1 MYSRTQRI
9 QEEKKQRLRYGI
21 RKFTGLGA
29 ASALLG
35 VGLLTSLSVHAQ
47 TKTAEVRYDYVTTE
61 ELTEAEKKAIFTE
74 LPAQVTEDVT
84 YYLVYRKAGSSILPQ
99 TGANTGVLAG
109 AIGAGLLL
117 VGITVGRKNQRLV
130 RSAMT
135 LTLVGGSIVFTSV
148 SAVTVAQ
155 LAQYGQTQT
164 LTVGTALP
172 DGKISI
178 AGYEFVGYL
187 EGQKQSSETSPA
199 LPTGLIDKA
208 EEIENLPVQST
219 QPADENKSDIPTEPI
234 PSEDKVTDTPTEP
247 TPSEDKVEE
256 VPAESKPAEKPV
268 EETGGGRVI
277 GTEDKVISETEKPVQ
292 PEIPAPVEKPAV
304 PGDTETTVTPG
315 EEQPVSPELPT
326 NPAEPDRPVDTVR
339 TDVEKQ
345 VTVIKYE
352 TSYVKDTSL
361 PAGESKVLTQGVDGK
376 EIVTTKVTY
385 TNNVETAREIVAV
398 ETIAPVTEVIA
409 YNDEVSK
416 NREELVESLAT
427 ISFATERRA
436 NADLEVGSERVLV
449 AGVNGQTQTLTKKVY
464 DSTDVL
470 ISEEVVSTEVVA
482 QPVTQVI
489 EYGTKPKAVV
499 ETTEET
505 KVTELDYTVETRQN
519 PDLEK
524 GQTRTLTKGRKGTL
538 TQTYRITKT
547 NGNETARELVKE
559 ERVEPVNEI
568 IEVGT
573 KAVVRYQIRQET
585 SVIPFTTETRQV
597 DSLFEGESR
606 ELVAGVDGQQTQTY
620 KDTYVDGVKVASE
633 MVGQPEVIQ
642 PIKRIVE
649 VGTKKEKTSQVLTET
664 EVLAYTSIKEE
675 DPNLPEGE
683 TKIKVQGVNG
693 ERKVRITRV
702 TNNRTGQVRE
712 IREVISETAPITEV
726 IAESPIEDGN
736 NSSKDTDGFKGLD
749 DPIKTLKIL
758 DIKKGDIMFQ
768 NANVQFY
775 ADDARQFENKSYGD
789 LLSLS
794 EDERYRLAESTINA
808 SYLSIRPYSD
818 ESLFY
823 MWLGASDEVVSAF
836 NTGQFIDETKV
847 NLYFL
852 EYVNADRK
860 LLGIQPLTYDPL
872 LLSVASTR
880 SSEMATYGDSQYEGQ
895 PHTRPDG
902 STWSTALS
910 ILPDTYESASFAEN
924 AQVYSVMSNPYQ
936 LTSEQWIAKKLFQGW
951 KTSPGHYA
959 NMMDADFTR
968 TAVSVRLTTRYGSR
982 STYETNSMI
991 GIEILS

>member
-1 MYSRTQRI
+1 MVYSRTQRI

-74 LPAQVTEDVT
+74 LPAQVTEDVN
-84 YYLVYRKAGSSILPQ
+84 YYLVYRKVGSSILPQ
-99 TGANTGVLAG
+99 TGESTGVLAG

-117 VGITVGRKNQRLV
+117 VGIAVGRKNQRMV

-135 LTLVGGSIVFTSV
+135 LTLVGGSLVFTSV

-164 LTVGTALP
+164 LTVGAALP

-187 EGQKQSSETSPA
+187 EGKKQSRETSSA
-199 LPTGLIDKA
+199 LPMGSIDKA
-208 EEIENLPVQST
+208 EENENLLVQPT
-219 QPADENKSDIPTEPI
+219 QPADENKSDIPTEST
-234 PSEDKVTDTPTEP
+234 PSEDKATDASAEQK
-247 TPSEDKVEE
+247 PSEDKVEE

-268 EETGGGRVI
+268 EETGGGQVI
-277 GTEDKVISETEKPVQ
+277 GTEDKVISETEKSVQ
-292 PEIPAPVEKPAV
+292 PEIPASVEKPAV
-304 PGDTETTVTPG
+304 PGETETTVTPG
-315 EEQPVSPELPT
+315 EEKPVSPELPT

-345 VTVIKYE
+345 VTVIKYG

-385 TNNVETAREIVAV
+385 TNNVETAREIVAT
-398 ETIAPVTEVIA
+398 ETIEPVTEVIA

-416 NREELVESLAT
+416 NREELVESLTT
-427 ISFATERRA
+427 ISFATERRG

-449 AGVNGQTQTLTKKVY
+449 AGVNGQTKTLTKKVY
-464 DSTDVL
+464 DSTGAV
-470 ISEEVVSTEVVA
+470 ISEEVVSTEVIA

-489 EYGTKPKAVV
+489 EYGTKPKSVV

-559 ERVEPVNEI
+559 ERVEPINEI

-573 KAVVRYQIRQET
+573 KAVVRYQTRQET

-606 ELVAGVDGQQTQTY
+606 ELVAGVDGQQTQAY

-649 VGTKKEKTSQVLTET
+649 VGIKKEETSQVLTET

-702 TNNRTGQVRE
+702 TNNRTGQVSE
-712 IREVISETAPITEV
+712 TREVISETAPVNEVLVVGTKPASTSILDKKTLTLDEFMSLTEEQQDAF
-726 IAESPIEDGN
+726 IAKKGTVPGTTIRTGAT
-736 NSSKDTDGFKGLD
+736 KDTLEKVEQLINLDKLNAEFVSLLNAARAAEGLSAVTYAGQGSD
-749 DPIKTLKIL
+749 A
-758 DIKKGDIMFQ
+758 Q
-768 NANVQFY
+768 NA
-775 ADDARQFENKSYGD
+775 ATARAN
-789 LLSLS
+789 
-794 EDERYRLAESTINA
+794 
-808 SYLSIRPYSD
+808 
-818 ESLFY
+818 
-823 MWLGASDEVVSAF
+823 
-836 NTGQFIDETKV
+836 
-847 NLYFL
+847 
-852 EYVNADRK
+852 
-860 LLGIQPLTYDPL
+860 
-872 LLSVASTR
+872 
-880 SSEMATYGDSQYEGQ
+880 EMADHGSLRYQGTVAGA
-895 PHTRPDG
+895 HMRPDG
-902 STWSTALS
+902 SKWTTIYTAEQ
-910 ILPDTYESASFAEN
+910 TARQGWRGEN
-924 AQVYSVMSNPYQ
+924 ALQMGSSLSAYSAINESRIANNLFTEWMNSADHKAVMMKNLDNLQVAVGIGLNDKAIE
-936 LTSEQWIAKKLFQGW
+936 TTFNQGVTVAMLELVEP
-951 KTSPGHYA
+951 KP
-959 NMMDADFTR
+959 
-968 TAVSVRLTTRYGSR
+968 
-982 STYETNSMI
+982 
-991 GIEILS
+991 

>member
-1 MYSRTQRI
+1 MVYSRTQRI

-61 ELTEAEKKAIFTE
+61 ELTEAEKNAIFTE
-74 LPAQVTEDVT
+74 LPAQVIEDVN
-84 YYLVYRKAGSSILPQ
+84 YYLVYRKVGSSVLPQ
-99 TGANTGVLAG
+99 TGESTGVLAG

-117 VGITVGRKNQRLV
+117 VGITVGRKNQRMV

-135 LTLVGGSIVFTSV
+135 LTLVGGSLVFTSV

-155 LAQYGQTQT
+155 LAQYGQAQT
-164 LTVGTALP
+164 LTVGAALP

-187 EGQKQSSETSPA
+187 EGKKQSSDTSPT
-199 LPTGLIDKA
+199 LPTGSIDKA
-208 EEIENLPVQST
+208 EENENLLVQPT
-219 QPADENKSDIPTEPI
+219 QPADKNKSDIPAEST
-234 PSEDKVTDTPTEP
+234 PSEDKATDASAEQK
-247 TPSEDKVEE
+247 PSEDKVEE

-268 EETGGGRVI
+268 EETGGGQVI
-277 GTEDKVISETEKPVQ
+277 GTEDKVISETEKSVQ
-292 PEIPAPVEKPAV
+292 PEIPASVEKPAV
-304 PGDTETTVTPG
+304 PGETETTVTPG
-315 EEQPVSPELPT
+315 EEKPVSPELPT

-345 VTVIKYE
+345 VTVIKYG

-376 EIVTTKVTY
+376 QTVTTKVTY
-385 TNNVETAREIVAV
+385 TNNVETAREIVAT
-398 ETIAPVTEVIA
+398 ETIEPVTEVIA
-409 YNDEVSK
+409 YNDEISK
-416 NREELVESLAT
+416 NREELVESLTT

-449 AGVNGQTQTLTKKVY
+449 AGVNGQTKTLTKKVY
-464 DSTDVL
+464 DSTGAV
-470 ISEEVVSTEVVA
+470 ISEEVVSTEVIA

-489 EYGTKPKAVV
+489 EYGTKPKSVV

-573 KAVVRYQIRQET
+573 KAVVRYQTRQET

-606 ELVAGVDGQQTQTY
+606 ELVAGVDGQQIQTY

-649 VGTKKEKTSQVLTET
+649 VGIKKEETSQVLTET

-702 TNNRTGQVRE
+702 TNNRTGQVSE
-712 IREVISETAPITEV
+712 TREVISETAPVNEVLVVGTKPASTSLLDKKTLTLDEFMSLTEEQQDAF
-726 IAESPIEDGN
+726 IAKKGTVPGTTIRTGAT
-736 NSSKDTDGFKGLD
+736 KDTLEKVEQLINLDKLNAEFVSLLNAARAAEGLSAVTYAGQGSD
-749 DPIKTLKIL
+749 A
-758 DIKKGDIMFQ
+758 Q
-768 NANVQFY
+768 NAATARANEM
-775 ADDARQFENKSYGD
+775 ADHG
-789 LLSLS
+789 SLS
-794 EDERYRLAESTINA
+794 YQGTAD
-808 SYLSIRPYSD
+808 
-818 ESLFY
+818 
-823 MWLGASDEVVSAF
+823 GAH
-836 NTGQFIDETKV
+836 K
-847 NLYFL
+847 
-852 EYVNADRK
+852 
-860 LLGIQPLTYDPL
+860 
-872 LLSVASTR
+872 
-880 SSEMATYGDSQYEGQ
+880 
-895 PHTRPDG
+895 RPDG
-902 STWSTALS
+902 SKWTTIYTAEQ
-910 ILPDTYESASFAEN
+910 TARQGWRGEN
-924 AQVYSVMSNPYQ
+924 ALQMGSSLSAYSAINESRIANNLFTEWMNSAGHKAVMMKNLDNLQV
-936 LTSEQWIAKKLFQGW
+936 
-951 KTSPGHYA
+951 
-959 NMMDADFTR
+959 
-968 TAVSVRLTTRYGSR
+968 AVGIGLSDKAIE
-982 STYETNSMI
+982 STFRNGVTVAMLELV
-991 GIEILS
+991 EPKP

>member
-1 MYSRTQRI
+1 MVYSRTQRI

-61 ELTEAEKKAIFTE
+61 ELTEVEKKAIFTE
-74 LPAQVTEDVT
+74 LPAQVTEDVN
-84 YYLVYRKAGSSILPQ
+84 YYLVYRKVGSSILPQ
-99 TGANTGVLAG
+99 TGESTGVLAG

-117 VGITVGRKNQRLV
+117 VGVTVGRKNQRMV

-135 LTLVGGSIVFTSV
+135 LTLVGGSLVFTSV

-155 LAQYGQTQT
+155 LAQYGQAQT
-164 LTVGTALP
+164 LTVGAALP

-187 EGQKQSSETSPA
+187 EGKKQSRETSSA
-199 LPTGLIDKA
+199 LPMGSIDKA
-208 EEIENLPVQST
+208 EENENLLVQPP
-219 QPADENKSDIPTEPI
+219 QPADENKSDIPAEST
-234 PSEDKVTDTPTEP
+234 PSEDKATDASAEQK
-247 TPSEDKVEE
+247 PSEDKVEE

-268 EETGGGRVI
+268 EETGGGQVI

-304 PGDTETTVTPG
+304 PGETETTVTPG
-315 EEQPVSPELPT
+315 EEKPVSPELPT

-345 VTVIKYE
+345 VTVIKYG

-376 EIVTTKVTY
+376 QTVTTKVTY
-385 TNNVETAREIVAV
+385 TNNVETAREIVAT
-398 ETIAPVTEVIA
+398 ETIEPVTEVIA

-416 NREELVESLAT
+416 NREELIESLAT
-427 ISFATERRA
+427 ISFATERRG

-449 AGVNGQTQTLTKKVY
+449 AGVNGQTKTLTKKVY
-464 DSTDVL
+464 DSTGAV
-470 ISEEVVSTEVVA
+470 ISEEVVSTEVIA

-489 EYGTKPKAVV
+489 EYGTKPKSVV

-547 NGNETARELVKE
+547 DGNETARELVKE

-573 KAVVRYQIRQET
+573 KAVVRYQTRQET

-649 VGTKKEKTSQVLTET
+649 VGIKKEETSQVLTET

-702 TNNRTGQVRE
+702 TNNRTGQVSE
-712 IREVISETAPITEV
+712 TREVISETAPVNEVLVVGTKPASTSLLDKKTLTLDEFMSLTEEQQDAF
-726 IAESPIEDGN
+726 IAKKGTVPGTTIRTGAT
-736 NSSKDTDGFKGLD
+736 KDTLEKVEQLINLDKLNAEFVSLLNAARAAEGLSAVTYAGQGSD
-749 DPIKTLKIL
+749 A
-758 DIKKGDIMFQ
+758 Q
-768 NANVQFY
+768 NA
-775 ADDARQFENKSYGD
+775 ATARAN
-789 LLSLS
+789 
-794 EDERYRLAESTINA
+794 
-808 SYLSIRPYSD
+808 
-818 ESLFY
+818 
-823 MWLGASDEVVSAF
+823 
-836 NTGQFIDETKV
+836 
-847 NLYFL
+847 
-852 EYVNADRK
+852 
-860 LLGIQPLTYDPL
+860 
-872 LLSVASTR
+872 
-880 SSEMATYGDSQYEGQ
+880 EMADHGSLRYQGTADGA
-895 PHTRPDG
+895 HKRPDG
-902 STWSTALS
+902 SKWTTIYTAEQ
-910 ILPDTYESASFAEN
+910 TARQGWRGEN
-924 AQVYSVMSNPYQ
+924 ALQMGSSLSAYSAINESRIANNLFTEWMNSAGHKAVMMKNLDNLQVAVGIGLNDKAIE
-936 LTSEQWIAKKLFQGW
+936 TTFNQGVTVAMLELVEP
-951 KTSPGHYA
+951 KP
-959 NMMDADFTR
+959 
-968 TAVSVRLTTRYGSR
+968 
-982 STYETNSMI
+982 
-991 GIEILS
+991 

>member
-1 MYSRTQRI
+1 MVYSRTQRI

-74 LPAQVTEDVT
+74 LPAQVTEDVN
-84 YYLVYRKAGSSILPQ
+84 YYLVYRKVGSSILPQ
-99 TGANTGVLAG
+99 TGESTGVLAG

-117 VGITVGRKNQRLV
+117 VGITVGRKNQRMV

-135 LTLVGGSIVFTSV
+135 LTLVGGSLVFTSV

-164 LTVGTALP
+164 LTVGSALP

-187 EGQKQSSETSPA
+187 EGKKQSRETSSA
-199 LPTGLIDKA
+199 LPMGSIDKA
-208 EEIENLPVQST
+208 EENENLLVQPT
-219 QPADENKSDIPTEPI
+219 QPVDKNKSDIPAE
-234 PSEDKVTDTPTEP
+234 S
-247 TPSEDKVEE
+247 TPSEDKATDASAEQKPSEDEVEE

-268 EETGGGRVI
+268 EETGGGQVI

-292 PEIPAPVEKPAV
+292 PEIPVPVEKPAV
-304 PGDTETTVTPG
+304 PGETETTVTPG
-315 EEQPVSPELPT
+315 EEKPVSPELPT

-345 VTVIKYE
+345 VTVIKYG

-361 PAGESKVLTQGVDGK
+361 QAGESKVLTQGVDGK
-376 EIVTTKVTY
+376 QTVTTKVTY
-385 TNNVETAREIVAV
+385 TNNVETAREIVAT
-398 ETIAPVTEVIA
+398 ETIEPVTEVIA

-416 NREELVESLAT
+416 NLEELIESLAT
-427 ISFATERRA
+427 ISFATERRG

-449 AGVNGQTQTLTKKVY
+449 AGVNGQTKTLTKKVY
-464 DSTDVL
+464 DSTGAV
-470 ISEEVVSTEVVA
+470 ISEEVVSTEVIA

-489 EYGTKPKAVV
+489 EYGTKPKSVV

-573 KAVVRYQIRQET
+573 KAVVRYQTRQET

-606 ELVAGVDGQQTQTY
+606 ELVAGVDGQQTQAY

-649 VGTKKEKTSQVLTET
+649 VGIKKEETSQVLTET

-702 TNNRTGQVRE
+702 TNNRTGQVSE
-712 IREVISETAPITEV
+712 TREVISETAPVNEVLVVGTKPASTSILDKKTLTLDEFMSLTEEQQDAF
-726 IAESPIEDGN
+726 IAKKGTVPGTTIRTGAT
-736 NSSKDTDGFKGLD
+736 KDTLEKVEQLINLDKLNAEFVSLLNAARAAEGLSAVTYAGQGSD
-749 DPIKTLKIL
+749 A
-758 DIKKGDIMFQ
+758 Q
-768 NANVQFY
+768 NA
-775 ADDARQFENKSYGD
+775 ATARAN
-789 LLSLS
+789 
-794 EDERYRLAESTINA
+794 
-808 SYLSIRPYSD
+808 
-818 ESLFY
+818 
-823 MWLGASDEVVSAF
+823 
-836 NTGQFIDETKV
+836 
-847 NLYFL
+847 
-852 EYVNADRK
+852 
-860 LLGIQPLTYDPL
+860 
-872 LLSVASTR
+872 
-880 SSEMATYGDSQYEGQ
+880 EMADHGSLRYQGTADGA
-895 PHTRPDG
+895 HKRPDG
-902 STWSTALS
+902 SKWTTIYTAEQ
-910 ILPDTYESASFAEN
+910 TARQGWRGEN
-924 AQVYSVMSNPYQ
+924 ALQMGSSLSAYSAINESRIANNLFTEWMNSAGHKAVMMKNLDNLQVAVGIGLNDKAIE
-936 LTSEQWIAKKLFQGW
+936 TTFNQGVTVAMLELVEP
-951 KTSPGHYA
+951 KP
-959 NMMDADFTR
+959 
-968 TAVSVRLTTRYGSR
+968 
-982 STYETNSMI
+982 
-991 GIEILS
+991 

>member
-1 MYSRTQRI
+1 MVYSRTQRI

-74 LPAQVTEDVT
+74 LPAQVTEDVN
-84 YYLVYRKAGSSILPQ
+84 YYLVYRKVGSSILPQ
-99 TGANTGVLAG
+99 TGESTGVLAG

-117 VGITVGRKNQRLV
+117 VGVTVGRKNQRMV

-135 LTLVGGSIVFTSV
+135 LTLVGGSLVFTSV

-155 LAQYGQTQT
+155 LAQYGQAQT
-164 LTVGTALP
+164 LTVGAALP

-187 EGQKQSSETSPA
+187 EGKKQSSDTSPT
-199 LPTGLIDKA
+199 LPTGSIDKA
-208 EEIENLPVQST
+208 EENENLLVQPT
-219 QPADENKSDIPTEPI
+219 QPADKNKSDIPAEST
-234 PSEDKVTDTPTEP
+234 PSEDKATDASAEQK
-247 TPSEDKVEE
+247 PSEDKVEE

-268 EETGGGRVI
+268 EETGGGQVI
-277 GTEDKVISETEKPVQ
+277 GTEDKVISETEKSVQ
-292 PEIPAPVEKPAV
+292 PEIPASVEKPAV
-304 PGDTETTVTPG
+304 PGETETTVTPG
-315 EEQPVSPELPT
+315 EEKPVSPELPT

-345 VTVIKYE
+345 VTVIKYG

-385 TNNVETAREIVAV
+385 TNNVETAREIVAT
-398 ETIAPVTEVIA
+398 ETIEPVTEVIA

-416 NREELVESLAT
+416 NREELVESLTT
-427 ISFATERRA
+427 ISFATERRG

-449 AGVNGQTQTLTKKVY
+449 AGVNGQTKTLTKKVY
-464 DSTDVL
+464 DSTGAV
-470 ISEEVVSTEVVA
+470 ISEEVVSTEVIA

-489 EYGTKPKAVV
+489 EYGTKPKSVV

-573 KAVVRYQIRQET
+573 KAVVRYQTRQET

-606 ELVAGVDGQQTQTY
+606 ELVAGVDGQQIQTY

-649 VGTKKEKTSQVLTET
+649 VGIKKEETSQVLTET

-702 TNNRTGQVRE
+702 TNNRTGQVSE
-712 IREVISETAPITEV
+712 TREVISETAPVNEVLVVGTKPASTSLLDKKTLTLDEFMSLTEEQQDAF
-726 IAESPIEDGN
+726 IAKKGTVPGTTIRTGAT
-736 NSSKDTDGFKGLD
+736 KDTLEKVEQLINLDKLNAEFVSLLNAARAAEGLSAVTYAGQGSD
-749 DPIKTLKIL
+749 A
-758 DIKKGDIMFQ
+758 Q
-768 NANVQFY
+768 NA
-775 ADDARQFENKSYGD
+775 ATARAN
-789 LLSLS
+789 
-794 EDERYRLAESTINA
+794 
-808 SYLSIRPYSD
+808 
-818 ESLFY
+818 
-823 MWLGASDEVVSAF
+823 
-836 NTGQFIDETKV
+836 
-847 NLYFL
+847 
-852 EYVNADRK
+852 
-860 LLGIQPLTYDPL
+860 
-872 LLSVASTR
+872 
-880 SSEMATYGDSQYEGQ
+880 EMADHGSLRYQGTADGA
-895 PHTRPDG
+895 HKRPDG
-902 STWSTALS
+902 SKWTTIYTAEQTARQGWRGENALQMGAALS
-910 ILPDTYESASFAEN
+910 AYSAIDEIDIANGLFTEWMNSAGHKAVMMKN
-924 AQVYSVMSNPYQ
+924 LDNLQVAVGIGLNDKAIE
-936 LTSEQWIAKKLFQGW
+936 TTFNQGVTVAMLELVEP
-951 KTSPGHYA
+951 KP
-959 NMMDADFTR
+959 
-968 TAVSVRLTTRYGSR
+968 
-982 STYETNSMI
+982 
-991 GIEILS
+991 

>member
-1 MYSRTQRI
+1 MVYSRTQRI

-74 LPAQVTEDVT
+74 LPAQVTEDVN
-84 YYLVYRKAGSSILPQ
+84 YYLVYRKVGSSILPQ
-99 TGANTGVLAG
+99 TGESTGVLAG

-117 VGITVGRKNQRLV
+117 VGITVGRKNQRMV

-135 LTLVGGSIVFTSV
+135 LTLVGGSLVFTSV

-155 LAQYGQTQT
+155 LAQYGQAQT
-164 LTVGTALP
+164 LTVGAALP

-187 EGQKQSSETSPA
+187 EGKKQSSDTSPT
-199 LPTGLIDKA
+199 LPTGSIDKA
-208 EEIENLPVQST
+208 EENENLLVQPT
-219 QPADENKSDIPTEPI
+219 QPADKNKSDIPAEST
-234 PSEDKVTDTPTEP
+234 PSEDKATDASAEQK
-247 TPSEDKVEE
+247 PSEDKVEE

-268 EETGGGRVI
+268 EETGGGQVI
-277 GTEDKVISETEKPVQ
+277 GTEDKVISETEKSVQ
-292 PEIPAPVEKPAV
+292 PEIPASVEKPAV
-304 PGDTETTVTPG
+304 PGETETTVTPG
-315 EEQPVSPELPT
+315 EEKPVSPELPT

-345 VTVIKYE
+345 VTVIKYG

-361 PAGESKVLTQGVDGK
+361 QAGESKVLTQGVDGK
-376 EIVTTKVTY
+376 QTVTTKVTY
-385 TNNVETAREIVAV
+385 TNNVETAREIVAT
-398 ETIAPVTEVIA
+398 ETIEPVTEVIA

-416 NREELVESLAT
+416 NREELVESLTT
-427 ISFATERRA
+427 ISFATERRG

-449 AGVNGQTQTLTKKVY
+449 AGVNGQTKTLTKKVY
-464 DSTDVL
+464 DSTGAV
-470 ISEEVVSTEVVA
+470 ISEEVVSTEVIA

-489 EYGTKPKAVV
+489 EYGTKPKSVV

-573 KAVVRYQIRQET
+573 KAVVRYQTRQET

-606 ELVAGVDGQQTQTY
+606 ELVAGVDGQQTQAY

-649 VGTKKEKTSQVLTET
+649 VGIKKEETSQVLTET

-702 TNNRTGQVRE
+702 TNNRTGQVSE
-712 IREVISETAPITEV
+712 TREVISETAPVNEVLVVGTKPASTSILDKKTLTLDEFMSLTEEQQDAF
-726 IAESPIEDGN
+726 IAKKGTVPGTTIRTGAT
-736 NSSKDTDGFKGLD
+736 KDTLEKVEQLINLDKLNAEFVSLLNAARAAEGLSAVTYAGQGSD
-749 DPIKTLKIL
+749 A
-758 DIKKGDIMFQ
+758 Q
-768 NANVQFY
+768 NA
-775 ADDARQFENKSYGD
+775 ATARAN
-789 LLSLS
+789 
-794 EDERYRLAESTINA
+794 
-808 SYLSIRPYSD
+808 
-818 ESLFY
+818 
-823 MWLGASDEVVSAF
+823 
-836 NTGQFIDETKV
+836 
-847 NLYFL
+847 
-852 EYVNADRK
+852 
-860 LLGIQPLTYDPL
+860 
-872 LLSVASTR
+872 
-880 SSEMATYGDSQYEGQ
+880 EMADHGSLRYQGTADGA
-895 PHTRPDG
+895 HKRPDG
-902 STWSTALS
+902 SKWTTIYTAEQ
-910 ILPDTYESASFAEN
+910 TARQGWRGEN
-924 AQVYSVMSNPYQ
+924 ALQMGSSLSAYSAINESRIANNLFTEWMNSAGHKAVMMKNLDNLQVAVGIGLNDKAIE
-936 LTSEQWIAKKLFQGW
+936 TTFNQGVTVAMLELVEP
-951 KTSPGHYA
+951 KP
-959 NMMDADFTR
+959 
-968 TAVSVRLTTRYGSR
+968 
-982 STYETNSMI
+982 
-991 GIEILS
+991 

>member
-35 VGLLTSLSVHAQ
+35 VGLLTSLSVQAQ

-61 ELTEAEKKAIFTE
+61 ELTESEKKAIFTE
-74 LPAQVTEDVT
+74 LPVQVTEDVT
-84 YYLVYRKAGSSILPQ
+84 YYLVYRKAGASMLPQ

-135 LTLVGGSIVFTSV
+135 LTLVGGSLVFTSV

-164 LTVGTALP
+164 LTVGSALP

-187 EGQKQSSETSPA
+187 EGQKQSRETSPA
-199 LPTGLIDKA
+199 LPMGSIDKA
-208 EEIENLPVQST
+208 EEIENLPVQPT
-219 QPADENKSDIPTEPI
+219 QPVDENTSDIPTEPV
-234 PSEDKVTDTPTEP
+234 PSEDKVTDTPAEP

-256 VPAESKPAEKPV
+256 VPAESKPVEKPV
-268 EETGGGRVI
+268 EETGGSQVI
-277 GTEDKVISETEKPVQ
+277 GTEDKVISETEKPVR

-304 PGDTETTVTPG
+304 PWDTETTVTPG
-315 EEQPVSPELPT
+315 EEKPVSPELPT

-345 VTVIKYE
+345 VTVIKYG

-361 PAGESKVLTQGVDGK
+361 QAGESKVLTQGVDGK

-385 TNNVETAREIVAV
+385 TNNVETAREIVAT
-398 ETIAPVTEVIA
+398 ETIEPVTEVIA

-416 NREELVESLAT
+416 NREELVESLTT

-449 AGVNGQTQTLTKKVY
+449 VGVNGQTKTLTKKVY
-464 DSTDVL
+464 DSTGTV
-470 ISEEVVSTEVVA
+470 ISEEVVSTEVIT

-489 EYGTKPKAVV
+489 EYGTKPKSVV

-524 GQTRTLTKGRKGTL
+524 GQTRTLTEGRKGTL

-547 NGNETARELVKE
+547 DGNETARELVKE

-573 KAVVRYQIRQET
+573 KAVVRYQTRQET

-606 ELVAGVDGQQTQTY
+606 ELVAGVDGQQIQTY

-649 VGTKKEKTSQVLTET
+649 VGIKKEETSQVLTET

-702 TNNRTGQVRE
+702 TNNRTGQVSE
-712 IREVISETAPITEV
+712 TREVISETAPVNEVLVVGTKPASTSLLDKKTLTLDEFMSLTEEQQDAF
-726 IAESPIEDGN
+726 IAKKGTVPGTTIRTGAT
-736 NSSKDTDGFKGLD
+736 KDTLEKVEQLINLDKLNAEFVSLLNAARAAEGLSAVTYAGQGSD
-749 DPIKTLKIL
+749 A
-758 DIKKGDIMFQ
+758 Q
-768 NANVQFY
+768 NA
-775 ADDARQFENKSYGD
+775 ATARAN
-789 LLSLS
+789 
-794 EDERYRLAESTINA
+794 
-808 SYLSIRPYSD
+808 
-818 ESLFY
+818 
-823 MWLGASDEVVSAF
+823 
-836 NTGQFIDETKV
+836 
-847 NLYFL
+847 
-852 EYVNADRK
+852 
-860 LLGIQPLTYDPL
+860 
-872 LLSVASTR
+872 
-880 SSEMATYGDSQYEGQ
+880 EMADHGSLRYQGTADGA
-895 PHTRPDG
+895 HKRPDG
-902 STWSTALS
+902 SKWTTIYTAEQ
-910 ILPDTYESASFAEN
+910 TARQGWRGEN
-924 AQVYSVMSNPYQ
+924 ALQMGSSLSAYSAINESRIANNLFTEWMNSADHKAVMMKNLDNLQVAVGIGLNDKAIE
-936 LTSEQWIAKKLFQGW
+936 TTFNQGVTVAMLELVEP
-951 KTSPGHYA
+951 KP
-959 NMMDADFTR
+959 
-968 TAVSVRLTTRYGSR
+968 
-982 STYETNSMI
+982 
-991 GIEILS
+991 

>member
-1 MYSRTQRI
+1 MVYSRTQRI

-74 LPAQVTEDVT
+74 LPAQVTEDVN
-84 YYLVYRKAGSSILPQ
+84 YYLVYRKVGSSILPQ
-99 TGANTGVLAG
+99 TGESTGVLAG

-117 VGITVGRKNQRLV
+117 VGVTVGRKNQRMV

-135 LTLVGGSIVFTSV
+135 LTLVGGSLVFTSV

-155 LAQYGQTQT
+155 LAQYGQAQT
-164 LTVGTALP
+164 LTVGAALP

-187 EGQKQSSETSPA
+187 EGKKQSSDTSPT
-199 LPTGLIDKA
+199 LPTGSIDKA
-208 EEIENLPVQST
+208 EENENLPVQPT
-219 QPADENKSDIPTEPI
+219 QPADKNKSDIPAE
-234 PSEDKVTDTPTEP
+234 S
-247 TPSEDKVEE
+247 TPSEDKATDASAEQKPSEDEVEE

-268 EETGGGRVI
+268 EETGGGQVI

-304 PGDTETTVTPG
+304 PGETETTVTPG
-315 EEQPVSPELPT
+315 EEKPVSPELPT

-345 VTVIKYE
+345 VTVIKYG

-376 EIVTTKVTY
+376 QTVTTKVTY
-385 TNNVETAREIVAV
+385 TNNVETAREIVAT
-398 ETIAPVTEVIA
+398 ETIEPVTEVIA
-409 YNDEVSK
+409 YNDEISK
-416 NREELVESLAT
+416 NREELVESLTT

-449 AGVNGQTQTLTKKVY
+449 AGVNGQTKTLTKKVY
-464 DSTDVL
+464 DSTGAV
-470 ISEEVVSTEVVA
+470 ISEEVVSTEVIA

-489 EYGTKPKAVV
+489 EYGTKPKSVV

-573 KAVVRYQIRQET
+573 KAVVRYQTRQET

-606 ELVAGVDGQQTQTY
+606 ELVAGVDGQQIQTY

-649 VGTKKEKTSQVLTET
+649 VGIKKEETSQVLTET

-702 TNNRTGQVRE
+702 TNNRTGQVSE
-712 IREVISETAPITEV
+712 TREVISETAPVNEVLVVGTKPASTSLLDKKTLTLDEFMSLTEEQQDAF
-726 IAESPIEDGN
+726 IAKKGTVPGTTIRTGAT
-736 NSSKDTDGFKGLD
+736 KDTLEKVEQLINLDKLNSEFISLLNTARAAEGLSAVTYAGQGSD
-749 DPIKTLKIL
+749 A
-758 DIKKGDIMFQ
+758 Q
-768 NANVQFY
+768 NAATARANEM
-775 ADDARQFENKSYGD
+775 ADHG
-789 LLSLS
+789 SLS
-794 EDERYRLAESTINA
+794 YQGTAD
-808 SYLSIRPYSD
+808 
-818 ESLFY
+818 
-823 MWLGASDEVVSAF
+823 GAH
-836 NTGQFIDETKV
+836 K
-847 NLYFL
+847 
-852 EYVNADRK
+852 
-860 LLGIQPLTYDPL
+860 
-872 LLSVASTR
+872 
-880 SSEMATYGDSQYEGQ
+880 
-895 PHTRPDG
+895 RPDG
-902 STWSTALS
+902 SKWTTIYTAEQTARQGWRGENALQLGSALS
-910 ILPDTYESASFAEN
+910 AYSAIDESRIANSLFNEWMNSAGHKAVMMKN
-924 AQVYSVMSNPYQ
+924 LDNLQV
-936 LTSEQWIAKKLFQGW
+936 
-951 KTSPGHYA
+951 
-959 NMMDADFTR
+959 
-968 TAVSVRLTTRYGSR
+968 AVGIGLNDKAIETTFRNGV
-982 STYETNSMI
+982 TVAMLELV
-991 GIEILS
+991 EPKP

>member
-1 MYSRTQRI
+1 MVYSRTQRI

-61 ELTEAEKKAIFTE
+61 ELTEVEKKAIFTE
-74 LPAQVTEDVT
+74 LPAQVTEDVN
-84 YYLVYRKAGSSILPQ
+84 YYLVYRKVGSSILPQ
-99 TGANTGVLAG
+99 TGESTGVLAG

-117 VGITVGRKNQRLV
+117 VGITVGRKNQRMV

-135 LTLVGGSIVFTSV
+135 LTLVGGSLVFTSV

-155 LAQYGQTQT
+155 LAQYGQAQT
-164 LTVGTALP
+164 LTVGAALP

-187 EGQKQSSETSPA
+187 EGKKQSSDTSPT
-199 LPTGLIDKA
+199 LPTGSIDKA
-208 EEIENLPVQST
+208 EENENLPVQPT
-219 QPADENKSDIPTEPI
+219 QPADKNKSDIPAEST
-234 PSEDKVTDTPTEP
+234 PSEDKATDASAEQK
-247 TPSEDKVEE
+247 PSEDKVEE

-268 EETGGGRVI
+268 EETGGGQVI

-304 PGDTETTVTPG
+304 PGETETTVTPG
-315 EEQPVSPELPT
+315 EEKPVSPELPT
-326 NPAEPDRPVDTVR
+326 NPAEPDRPVDTIR

-345 VTVIKYE
+345 VTVIKYG

-376 EIVTTKVTY
+376 QTVTTKVTY
-385 TNNVETAREIVAV
+385 TNNVETAREIVAT
-398 ETIAPVTEVIA
+398 ETIEPVTEVIA

-416 NREELVESLAT
+416 NLEELIESLAT
-427 ISFATERRA
+427 ISFATERRG

-449 AGVNGQTQTLTKKVY
+449 AGVNGQTKTLTKKVY
-464 DSTDVL
+464 DSTGAV
-470 ISEEVVSTEVVA
+470 ISEEVVSTEVIA

-489 EYGTKPKAVV
+489 EYGTKPKSVV

-573 KAVVRYQIRQET
+573 KAVVRYQTRQET

-606 ELVAGVDGQQTQTY
+606 ELVAGVDGQQTQAY

-649 VGTKKEKTSQVLTET
+649 VGIKKEETSQVLTET

-702 TNNRTGQVRE
+702 TNNRTGQVSE
-712 IREVISETAPITEV
+712 TREVISETAPVNEVLVVGTKPASTSLLDKKTLTLDEFMSLTEEQQDAF
-726 IAESPIEDGN
+726 IAKKGTVPGTTIRTGAT
-736 NSSKDTDGFKGLD
+736 KDTLEKVEQLINLDKLNAEFVSLLNAARAAEGLSAVTYAGQGSD
-749 DPIKTLKIL
+749 A
-758 DIKKGDIMFQ
+758 Q
-768 NANVQFY
+768 NA
-775 ADDARQFENKSYGD
+775 ATARAN
-789 LLSLS
+789 
-794 EDERYRLAESTINA
+794 
-808 SYLSIRPYSD
+808 
-818 ESLFY
+818 
-823 MWLGASDEVVSAF
+823 
-836 NTGQFIDETKV
+836 
-847 NLYFL
+847 
-852 EYVNADRK
+852 
-860 LLGIQPLTYDPL
+860 
-872 LLSVASTR
+872 
-880 SSEMATYGDSQYEGQ
+880 EMADHGSLRYQGTVAGA
-895 PHTRPDG
+895 HMRPDG
-902 STWSTALS
+902 SKWTTIYTAEQ
-910 ILPDTYESASFAEN
+910 TARQGWRGEN
-924 AQVYSVMSNPYQ
+924 ALQMGSSLSAYSAINESRIANNLFTEWMNSADHKAVMMKNLDNLQVAVGIGLNDKAIE
-936 LTSEQWIAKKLFQGW
+936 TTFNQGVTVAMLELVEP
-951 KTSPGHYA
+951 KP
-959 NMMDADFTR
+959 
-968 TAVSVRLTTRYGSR
+968 
-982 STYETNSMI
+982 
-991 GIEILS
+991 

>member
-1 MYSRTQRI
+1 MVYSRTQRI

-74 LPAQVTEDVT
+74 LPAQVIEDVN
-84 YYLVYRKAGSSILPQ
+84 YYLVYRKVGSSVLPQ
-99 TGANTGVLAG
+99 TGESTGVLAG

-117 VGITVGRKNQRLV
+117 VGITVGRKNQRMV

-135 LTLVGGSIVFTSV
+135 LTLVGGSLVFTSV

-155 LAQYGQTQT
+155 LAQYGQAQT
-164 LTVGTALP
+164 LTVGAALP

-187 EGQKQSSETSPA
+187 EGKKQSSDTSPT
-199 LPTGLIDKA
+199 LPTGSIDKA
-208 EEIENLPVQST
+208 EENENLLVQPT
-219 QPADENKSDIPTEPI
+219 QPADKNKSDIPAEST
-234 PSEDKVTDTPTEP
+234 PSEDKATDASAEQK
-247 TPSEDKVEE
+247 PSEDKVEE

-268 EETGGGRVI
+268 EETGGGQVI
-277 GTEDKVISETEKPVQ
+277 GTEDKVISETEKSVQ
-292 PEIPAPVEKPAV
+292 PEIPASVEKPAV
-304 PGDTETTVTPG
+304 PGETETTVTPG
-315 EEQPVSPELPT
+315 EEKPVSPELPT

-345 VTVIKYE
+345 VTVIKYG

-376 EIVTTKVTY
+376 QTVTTKVTY
-385 TNNVETAREIVAV
+385 TNNVETAREIVAT
-398 ETIAPVTEVIA
+398 ETIEPVTEVIA
-409 YNDEVSK
+409 YNDEISK
-416 NREELVESLAT
+416 NREELVESLTT

-449 AGVNGQTQTLTKKVY
+449 AGVNGQTKTLTKKVY
-464 DSTDVL
+464 DSTGAV
-470 ISEEVVSTEVVA
+470 ISEEVVSTEVIA

-489 EYGTKPKAVV
+489 EYGTKPKSVV

-573 KAVVRYQIRQET
+573 KAVVRYQTRQET

-606 ELVAGVDGQQTQTY
+606 ELVAGVDGQQIQTY

-649 VGTKKEKTSQVLTET
+649 VGIKKEETSQVLTET

-702 TNNRTGQVRE
+702 TNNRTGQVSE
-712 IREVISETAPITEV
+712 TREVISETAPVNEVLVVGTKPASTSLLDKKTLTLDEFMSLTEEQQDAF
-726 IAESPIEDGN
+726 IAKKGTVPGTTIRTGAT
-736 NSSKDTDGFKGLD
+736 KDTLEKVEQLINLDKLNAEFVSLLNAARAAEGLSAVTYAGQGSD
-749 DPIKTLKIL
+749 A
-758 DIKKGDIMFQ
+758 Q
-768 NANVQFY
+768 NA
-775 ADDARQFENKSYGD
+775 ATARAN
-789 LLSLS
+789 
-794 EDERYRLAESTINA
+794 
-808 SYLSIRPYSD
+808 
-818 ESLFY
+818 
-823 MWLGASDEVVSAF
+823 
-836 NTGQFIDETKV
+836 
-847 NLYFL
+847 
-852 EYVNADRK
+852 
-860 LLGIQPLTYDPL
+860 
-872 LLSVASTR
+872 
-880 SSEMATYGDSQYEGQ
+880 EMADHGSLRYQGTADGA
-895 PHTRPDG
+895 HKRPDG
-902 STWSTALS
+902 SKWTTIYTAEQTARQGWRGENALQLGSALS
-910 ILPDTYESASFAEN
+910 AYSAIDESSIANSLFNEWMNSAGHKAVMMKN
-924 AQVYSVMSNPYQ
+924 LDNLQV
-936 LTSEQWIAKKLFQGW
+936 
-951 KTSPGHYA
+951 
-959 NMMDADFTR
+959 
-968 TAVSVRLTTRYGSR
+968 AVGIGLNDKAIETTFRNGV
-982 STYETNSMI
+982 TVAMLELV
-991 GIEILS
+991 EPKP

>member
-1 MYSRTQRI
+1 MVYSRTQRI
-9 QEEKKQRLRYGI
+9 QEEKNQRLRYGI

-74 LPAQVTEDVT
+74 LPAQVTEDVN
-84 YYLVYRKAGSSILPQ
+84 YYLVYRKVGSSILPQ
-99 TGANTGVLAG
+99 TGESTGVLAG

-117 VGITVGRKNQRLV
+117 VGITVGRKNQRMV

-135 LTLVGGSIVFTSV
+135 LTLVGGSLVFTSV

-155 LAQYGQTQT
+155 LAQYGQAQT
-164 LTVGTALP
+164 LTVGAALP

-187 EGQKQSSETSPA
+187 EGKKQSSDTSPT
-199 LPTGLIDKA
+199 LPTGSIDKA
-208 EEIENLPVQST
+208 EENENLLVQPT
-219 QPADENKSDIPTEPI
+219 QPADKNKSDIPAEST
-234 PSEDKVTDTPTEP
+234 PSEDKATDASAEQK
-247 TPSEDKVEE
+247 PSEDKVEE

-268 EETGGGRVI
+268 EETGGGQVI

-304 PGDTETTVTPG
+304 PGETETTVTPG
-315 EEQPVSPELPT
+315 EEKPVSPELPT

-339 TDVEKQ
+339 TVVEKQ
-345 VTVIKYE
+345 VTVIKYG

-376 EIVTTKVTY
+376 QTVTTKVTY
-385 TNNVETAREIVAV
+385 TNNVETAREIVAT
-398 ETIAPVTEVIA
+398 ETIEPVTEVIA

-416 NREELVESLAT
+416 NREELIESLAT

-449 AGVNGQTQTLTKKVY
+449 AGVNGQTKTLTKKVY
-464 DSTDVL
+464 DSTGAV
-470 ISEEVVSTEVVA
+470 ISEEVVSTEVIA

-489 EYGTKPKAVV
+489 EYGTKPKSVV

-573 KAVVRYQIRQET
+573 KAVVRYQTRQET

-606 ELVAGVDGQQTQTY
+606 ELVAGVDGQQIQTY

-649 VGTKKEKTSQVLTET
+649 VGIKKEETSQVLTET

-702 TNNRTGQVRE
+702 TNNRTGQVSE
-712 IREVISETAPITEV
+712 TREVISETAPVNEVLVVGTKPASTSLLDKKTLTLDEFMSLTEEQQDAF
-726 IAESPIEDGN
+726 IAKKGTVPGTTIRTGAT
-736 NSSKDTDGFKGLD
+736 KDTLEKVEQLINLDKLNAEFVSLLNAARAAEGLSVVTYAGQGSD
-749 DPIKTLKIL
+749 A
-758 DIKKGDIMFQ
+758 Q
-768 NANVQFY
+768 NA
-775 ADDARQFENKSYGD
+775 ATARAN
-789 LLSLS
+789 
-794 EDERYRLAESTINA
+794 
-808 SYLSIRPYSD
+808 
-818 ESLFY
+818 
-823 MWLGASDEVVSAF
+823 
-836 NTGQFIDETKV
+836 
-847 NLYFL
+847 
-852 EYVNADRK
+852 
-860 LLGIQPLTYDPL
+860 
-872 LLSVASTR
+872 
-880 SSEMATYGDSQYEGQ
+880 EMADHGSLRYQGTADGA
-895 PHTRPDG
+895 HKRPDG
-902 STWSTALS
+902 SKWTTIYTAEQTARQGWRGENALQMGAALS
-910 ILPDTYESASFAEN
+910 AYSAIDEIDIANGLFTEWMNSAGHKAVMMKN
-924 AQVYSVMSNPYQ
+924 LDNLQV
-936 LTSEQWIAKKLFQGW
+936 
-951 KTSPGHYA
+951 
-959 NMMDADFTR
+959 
-968 TAVSVRLTTRYGSR
+968 AVGIGLNDKAIETTFRNGV
-982 STYETNSMI
+982 TVAMLELV
-991 GIEILS
+991 EPKP

>member
-1 MYSRTQRI
+1 MMYSRTQRI

-268 EETGGGRVI
+268 EETGGGQVI
-277 GTEDKVISETEKPVQ
+277 GREEKVISETEKPVQ

-304 PGDTETTVTPG
+304 PGETETTVTPG
-315 EEQPVSPELPT
+315 EEKPISPELPT
-326 NPAEPDRPVDTVR
+326 NPEEPAQAVDTVR
-339 TDVEKQ
+339 TDIENQ
-345 VTVIKYE
+345 VTVIKYG

-361 PAGESKVLTQGVDGK
+361 PVGESKVLTQGVDGK
-376 EIVTTKVTY
+376 QTVTTKVTY
-385 TNNVETAREIVAV
+385 TNNVETAREIVAT
-398 ETIAPVTEVIA
+398 ETIEPVTEVIV
-409 YNDEVSK
+409 YNDEVAQ
-416 NREELVESLAT
+416 NREELVESLTT
-427 ISFATERRA
+427 ISFATDRRA
-436 NADLEVGSERVLV
+436 NTDLEVGTERVLV
-449 AGVNGQTQTLTKKVY
+449 AGVNGQTKILTKKIY
-464 DSTDVL
+464 DSTGAV

-489 EYGTKPKAVV
+489 EYGTKPKSVV

-559 ERVEPVNEI
+559 ERIEPVNEI

-573 KAVVRYQIRQET
+573 KAVVRYQTRQET

-649 VGTKKEKTSQVLTET
+649 VGIKKEETSQVLTET

-702 TNNRTGQVRE
+702 TNNRTGQVSE
-712 IREVISETAPITEV
+712 TREVISETAPVNEVLVVGTKPASESLLDKKTLTLDEFMSLTEEQQDAF
-726 IAESPIEDGN
+726 IAKKGTVPGTTIRTGAT
-736 NSSKDTDGFKGLD
+736 KDTLEKVEQLINLDKLNAEFVSLLNAARAAEGLSAVTYAGQGSD
-749 DPIKTLKIL
+749 A
-758 DIKKGDIMFQ
+758 Q
-768 NANVQFY
+768 NA
-775 ADDARQFENKSYGD
+775 ATARAN
-789 LLSLS
+789 
-794 EDERYRLAESTINA
+794 
-808 SYLSIRPYSD
+808 
-818 ESLFY
+818 
-823 MWLGASDEVVSAF
+823 
-836 NTGQFIDETKV
+836 
-847 NLYFL
+847 
-852 EYVNADRK
+852 
-860 LLGIQPLTYDPL
+860 
-872 LLSVASTR
+872 
-880 SSEMATYGDSQYEGQ
+880 EMADHGSLRYQGTADGA
-895 PHTRPDG
+895 HKRPDG
-902 STWSTALS
+902 SKWTTIYTAEQ
-910 ILPDTYESASFAEN
+910 TARQGWRGEN
-924 AQVYSVMSNPYQ
+924 ALQMGSSLSAYSAINESRIANNLFTEWMNSAGHKAVMMKNLDNLQVAVGIGLNDKAIE
-936 LTSEQWIAKKLFQGW
+936 TTFNQGVTVAMLELVEP
-951 KTSPGHYA
+951 KP
-959 NMMDADFTR
+959 
-968 TAVSVRLTTRYGSR
+968 
-982 STYETNSMI
+982 
-991 GIEILS
+991 

>member
-61 ELTEAEKKAIFTE
+61 ELTEVEKKAIFTE
-74 LPAQVTEDVT
+74 LPAQVTEDVN
-84 YYLVYRKAGSSILPQ
+84 YYLVYRKVGSSILPQ
-99 TGANTGVLAG
+99 TGESTGVLAG

-117 VGITVGRKNQRLV
+117 VGITVGRKNQRMV

-135 LTLVGGSIVFTSV
+135 LTLVGGSLVFTSV

-155 LAQYGQTQT
+155 LAQYGQAQT
-164 LTVGTALP
+164 LTVGAALP

-187 EGQKQSSETSPA
+187 EGKKQSSDTSPT
-199 LPTGLIDKA
+199 LPTGSIDKA
-208 EEIENLPVQST
+208 EENENLPVQPT
-219 QPADENKSDIPTEPI
+219 QPADKNKSDIPAEST
-234 PSEDKVTDTPTEP
+234 PSEDKATDASAEQK
-247 TPSEDKVEE
+247 PSEDKVEE

-268 EETGGGRVI
+268 EETGGGQVI

-304 PGDTETTVTPG
+304 PGETETTVTPG
-315 EEQPVSPELPT
+315 EEKPVSPELPT
-326 NPAEPDRPVDTVR
+326 NPAEPDRPVDTIR

-345 VTVIKYE
+345 VTVIKYG

-376 EIVTTKVTY
+376 QTVTTKVTY
-385 TNNVETAREIVAV
+385 TNNVETAREIVAT
-398 ETIAPVTEVIA
+398 ETIEPVTEVIA

-416 NREELVESLAT
+416 NLEELIESLAT
-427 ISFATERRA
+427 ISFATERRG

-449 AGVNGQTQTLTKKVY
+449 AGVNGQTKTLTKKVY
-464 DSTDVL
+464 DSTGAV
-470 ISEEVVSTEVVA
+470 ISEEVVSTEVIA

-489 EYGTKPKAVV
+489 EYGTKPKSVV

-559 ERVEPVNEI
+559 ERVDPVNEI

-573 KAVVRYQIRQET
+573 KAVVRYQTRQET

-606 ELVAGVDGQQTQTY
+606 ELVAGVDGQQTQAY

-649 VGTKKEKTSQVLTET
+649 VGIKKEETSQVLTET

-702 TNNRTGQVRE
+702 TNNRTGQVSE
-712 IREVISETAPITEV
+712 TREVISETAPVNEVLVVGTKPASTSLLDKKTLTLDEFMSLTEEQQDAF
-726 IAESPIEDGN
+726 IAKKGTVPGTTIRTGAT
-736 NSSKDTDGFKGLD
+736 KDTLEKVEQLINLDKLNAEFVSLLNAARAAEGLSAVTYAGQGSD
-749 DPIKTLKIL
+749 A
-758 DIKKGDIMFQ
+758 Q
-768 NANVQFY
+768 NA
-775 ADDARQFENKSYGD
+775 ATARAN
-789 LLSLS
+789 
-794 EDERYRLAESTINA
+794 
-808 SYLSIRPYSD
+808 
-818 ESLFY
+818 
-823 MWLGASDEVVSAF
+823 
-836 NTGQFIDETKV
+836 
-847 NLYFL
+847 
-852 EYVNADRK
+852 
-860 LLGIQPLTYDPL
+860 
-872 LLSVASTR
+872 
-880 SSEMATYGDSQYEGQ
+880 EMADHGSLRYQGTVAGA
-895 PHTRPDG
+895 HMRPDG
-902 STWSTALS
+902 SKWTTIYTAEQ
-910 ILPDTYESASFAEN
+910 TARQGWRGEN
-924 AQVYSVMSNPYQ
+924 ALQMGSSLSAYSAINESRIANNLFTEWMNSAGHKAVMMKNLDNLQVAVGIGLNDKAIE
-936 LTSEQWIAKKLFQGW
+936 TTFNQGVTVAMLELVEP
-951 KTSPGHYA
+951 KP
-959 NMMDADFTR
+959 
-968 TAVSVRLTTRYGSR
+968 
-982 STYETNSMI
+982 
-991 GIEILS
+991 

>member
-1 MYSRTQRI
+1 MVYSRTQRI

-74 LPAQVTEDVT
+74 LPAQVTEDVN
-84 YYLVYRKAGSSILPQ
+84 YYLVYRKVGSSVLPQ
-99 TGANTGVLAG
+99 TGESTGVLAG

-117 VGITVGRKNQRLV
+117 VGITVGRKNQRMV

-135 LTLVGGSIVFTSV
+135 LTLVGGSLVFTSV

-155 LAQYGQTQT
+155 LAQYGQAQT
-164 LTVGTALP
+164 LTVGAALP

-187 EGQKQSSETSPA
+187 EGKKQSSDTSPT
-199 LPTGLIDKA
+199 LPTGSIDKA
-208 EEIENLPVQST
+208 EENENLLVQPT
-219 QPADENKSDIPTEPI
+219 QPADKNKSDIPAEST
-234 PSEDKVTDTPTEP
+234 PSEDKATDASAEQK
-247 TPSEDKVEE
+247 PSEDKVEE

-268 EETGGGRVI
+268 EETGGGQVI

-304 PGDTETTVTPG
+304 PGETETTVTPG
-315 EEQPVSPELPT
+315 EEKPVSPELPT

-345 VTVIKYE
+345 VTVIKYG

-376 EIVTTKVTY
+376 QTVTTKVTY
-385 TNNVETAREIVAV
+385 TNNVETAREIVAT
-398 ETIAPVTEVIA
+398 ETIEPVTEVIA
-409 YNDEVSK
+409 YNDEISK
-416 NREELVESLAT
+416 NREELIESLAT
-427 ISFATERRA
+427 TSFATERRA

-449 AGVNGQTQTLTKKVY
+449 AGVNGQTKTLTKKVY
-464 DSTDVL
+464 DSTGAV
-470 ISEEVVSTEVVA
+470 ISEEVVSTEVIA

-489 EYGTKPKAVV
+489 EYGTKPKSVV

-573 KAVVRYQIRQET
+573 KAVVCYQTRQET

-649 VGTKKEKTSQVLTET
+649 VGIKKEETSQVLTET

-675 DPNLPEGE
+675 DPNFPEGE

-702 TNNRTGQVRE
+702 TNNRTGQVSE
-712 IREVISETAPITEV
+712 TREVISETAPVNEV
-726 IAESPIEDGN
+726 LVVGTKPAST
-736 NSSKDTDGFKGLD
+736 SLLD
-749 DPIKTLKIL
+749 KKTLTL
-758 DIKKGDIMFQ
+758 DEFMSLTEEQQDAFIAKKGGVTGTSIRGGATKETFEKVETLINLDKLNAEFVRLLNAARAAEGLSAVTYAGQGSDAQ
-768 NANVQFY
+768 NA
-775 ADDARQFENKSYGD
+775 ATARAN
-789 LLSLS
+789 
-794 EDERYRLAESTINA
+794 
-808 SYLSIRPYSD
+808 
-818 ESLFY
+818 
-823 MWLGASDEVVSAF
+823 
-836 NTGQFIDETKV
+836 
-847 NLYFL
+847 
-852 EYVNADRK
+852 
-860 LLGIQPLTYDPL
+860 
-872 LLSVASTR
+872 
-880 SSEMATYGDSQYEGQ
+880 EMADHGSLRYQGVPAGA
-895 PHTRPDG
+895 HKRPDG
-902 STWSTALS
+902 SHWTTIYTAEQTARQGWRGENALQMGAALS
-910 ILPDTYESASFAEN
+910 AYSAINESRIANNLFTEWMNSAGHKAVMMKN
-924 AQVYSVMSNPYQ
+924 LDNLQV
-936 LTSEQWIAKKLFQGW
+936 
-951 KTSPGHYA
+951 
-959 NMMDADFTR
+959 
-968 TAVSVRLTTRYGSR
+968 AVGIGLNDKAIETTFRNGV
-982 STYETNSMI
+982 TVAMLELV
-991 GIEILS
+991 EPKP

>member
-1 MYSRTQRI
+1 MVYSRTQRI

-61 ELTEAEKKAIFTE
+61 ELTEVEKKAIFTE
-74 LPAQVTEDVT
+74 LPAQVTEDVN
-84 YYLVYRKAGSSILPQ
+84 YYLVYRKVGSSILPQ
-99 TGANTGVLAG
+99 TGESTGVLAG

-135 LTLVGGSIVFTSV
+135 LTLVGGSLVFTSV

-164 LTVGTALP
+164 LTVGAALP

-187 EGQKQSSETSPA
+187 EGKKQSSETSPT
-199 LPTGLIDKA
+199 LPTGSIDKA
-208 EEIENLPVQST
+208 EENENLPVQPT
-219 QPADENKSDIPTEPI
+219 QPVDENKSDIPAEST
-234 PSEDKVTDTPTEP
+234 PSEDKVTDASAEQK
-247 TPSEDKVEE
+247 PSEDKVEE
-256 VPAESKPAEKPV
+256 VPVESKPAEKPV
-268 EETGGGRVI
+268 EETGSGQVI
-277 GTEDKVISETEKPVQ
+277 GTEDKVISETGKPVQ

-304 PGDTETTVTPG
+304 PGETETTVIPG
-315 EEQPVSPELPT
+315 EEKPVSPELPT

-345 VTVIKYE
+345 VTVIKYG

-376 EIVTTKVTY
+376 QTVTTKVTY
-385 TNNVETAREIVAV
+385 TNNVETAREIVV
-398 ETIAPVTEVIA
+398 TETIGPVTEVIA

-416 NREELVESLAT
+416 NREELIESLT
-427 ISFATERRA
+427 TVSFATERRA

-449 AGVNGQTQTLTKKVY
+449 AGVNGQTKTLTKKVY
-464 DSTDVL
+464 DSTGAV
-470 ISEEVVSTEVVA
+470 ISEEVVSTEVVT

-489 EYGTKPKAVV
+489 EYGTKSKSVV

-573 KAVVRYQIRQET
+573 KAVVRYQTRQET

-649 VGTKKEKTSQVLTET
+649 VGIKKEETSQVLTET

-702 TNNRTGQVRE
+702 TNNRTGQVSE
-712 IREVISETAPITEV
+712 NREVISETAPVNEVLVVGTKLASTSLLDKKTLTLDEFMSLTEEQQDAF
-726 IAESPIEDGN
+726 IAKKGTVPGTTIRTGAT
-736 NSSKDTDGFKGLD
+736 KDTLEKVESLINLDKLNAEFVNLLNAARAAEGLSAVTYAGQGSD
-749 DPIKTLKIL
+749 A
-758 DIKKGDIMFQ
+758 Q
-768 NANVQFY
+768 NA
-775 ADDARQFENKSYGD
+775 ATARAN
-789 LLSLS
+789 
-794 EDERYRLAESTINA
+794 
-808 SYLSIRPYSD
+808 
-818 ESLFY
+818 
-823 MWLGASDEVVSAF
+823 
-836 NTGQFIDETKV
+836 
-847 NLYFL
+847 
-852 EYVNADRK
+852 
-860 LLGIQPLTYDPL
+860 
-872 LLSVASTR
+872 
-880 SSEMATYGDSQYEGQ
+880 EMADHGSLRYQGTIAGA
-895 PHTRPDG
+895 HMRPDG
-902 STWSTALS
+902 SKWTTIYTAEQVARQGWRGENALQLGSALS
-910 ILPDTYESASFAEN
+910 AYSAIDESRIANSLFTEWMNSASHKAVMMKDLDN
-924 AQVYSVMSNPYQ
+924 LQV
-936 LTSEQWIAKKLFQGW
+936 
-951 KTSPGHYA
+951 
-959 NMMDADFTR
+959 
-968 TAVSVRLTTRYGSR
+968 AVGIGLNDKAIDTTFRNGV
-982 STYETNSMI
+982 TVAMLELV
-991 GIEILS
+991 EPKP

>member
-1 MYSRTQRI
+1 MMYSRTQRI

-35 VGLLTSLSVHAQ
+35 VGLLTSLSVQAQ

-61 ELTEAEKKAIFTE
+61 ELTESEKKAIFTE
-74 LPAQVTEDVT
+74 LPVQVTEDVT
-84 YYLVYRKAGSSILPQ
+84 YYLVYRKAGASMLPQ

-135 LTLVGGSIVFTSV
+135 LTLVGGSLVFTSV

-164 LTVGTALP
+164 LTVGSALP

-187 EGQKQSSETSPA
+187 EGQKQSRETSPA
-199 LPTGLIDKA
+199 LPMGSIDKA
-208 EEIENLPVQST
+208 EEIENLPVQPT
-219 QPADENKSDIPTEPI
+219 QPVDENTSDIPTEPV
-234 PSEDKVTDTPTEP
+234 PSEDKVTDTPAEP

-256 VPAESKPAEKPV
+256 VPAESKPVEKPV
-268 EETGGGRVI
+268 EETGGSQVI
-277 GTEDKVISETEKPVQ
+277 GTEDKVISETEKPVR

-304 PGDTETTVTPG
+304 PWDTETTVTPG
-315 EEQPVSPELPT
+315 KEQPVSPELPT
-326 NPAEPDRPVDTVR
+326 NPAEPAQTVDTVR
-339 TDVEKQ
+339 TDIENQ
-345 VTVIKYE
+345 VTVIKYG

-376 EIVTTKVTY
+376 RTVTTKVTY
-385 TNNVETAREIVAV
+385 TNNVETAREVVAT
-398 ETIAPVTEVIA
+398 ETIEPVTEVIA
-409 YNDEVSK
+409 YNDEVAQ
-416 NREELVESLAT
+416 NREELVESVTT
-427 ISFATERRA
+427 ISFATERRG

-449 AGVNGQTQTLTKKVY
+449 AGVNGQTKTLTKKVY
-464 DSTDVL
+464 DSTGAV
-470 ISEEVVSTEVVA
+470 ISEEVVSTEVIA

-489 EYGTKPKAVV
+489 EYGTKPKSVV

-573 KAVVRYQIRQET
+573 KAVVRYQTRQET

-649 VGTKKEKTSQVLTET
+649 VGIKKEETSQVLTET

-702 TNNRTGQVRE
+702 TNNRTGQVSE
-712 IREVISETAPITEV
+712 TREVISETAPVNEVLVVGTKPASTSLLDKKTLTLDEFMSLTEEQQDAF
-726 IAESPIEDGN
+726 IAKKGTVPGTTIRTGAT
-736 NSSKDTDGFKGLD
+736 KDTLEKVEQLINLDKLNAEFVSLLNAARAAEGLSAVTYAGQGSD
-749 DPIKTLKIL
+749 A
-758 DIKKGDIMFQ
+758 Q
-768 NANVQFY
+768 NA
-775 ADDARQFENKSYGD
+775 ATARAN
-789 LLSLS
+789 
-794 EDERYRLAESTINA
+794 
-808 SYLSIRPYSD
+808 
-818 ESLFY
+818 
-823 MWLGASDEVVSAF
+823 
-836 NTGQFIDETKV
+836 
-847 NLYFL
+847 
-852 EYVNADRK
+852 
-860 LLGIQPLTYDPL
+860 
-872 LLSVASTR
+872 
-880 SSEMATYGDSQYEGQ
+880 EMADHGSLRYQGTADGA
-895 PHTRPDG
+895 HKRPDG
-902 STWSTALS
+902 SKWTTIYTAEQTARQGWRGENALQMGAALS
-910 ILPDTYESASFAEN
+910 AYSAIDEIDIANGLFTEWMNSAGHKAVMMKN
-924 AQVYSVMSNPYQ
+924 LDNLQV
-936 LTSEQWIAKKLFQGW
+936 
-951 KTSPGHYA
+951 
-959 NMMDADFTR
+959 
-968 TAVSVRLTTRYGSR
+968 AVGIGLNDKAIETTFRNGV
-982 STYETNSMI
+982 TVAMLELV
-991 GIEILS
+991 EPKP

>member
-1 MYSRTQRI
+1 MVYSRTQRI

-74 LPAQVTEDVT
+74 LPAQVTEDVN
-84 YYLVYRKAGSSILPQ
+84 YYLVYRKVGSSILPQ
-99 TGANTGVLAG
+99 TGESTGVLAG

-117 VGITVGRKNQRLV
+117 VGITVGRKNQRMV

-135 LTLVGGSIVFTSV
+135 LTLVGGSLVFTSV

-155 LAQYGQTQT
+155 LAQYGQAQT
-164 LTVGTALP
+164 LTVGAALP

-187 EGQKQSSETSPA
+187 EGKKQSSDTSPT
-199 LPTGLIDKA
+199 LPTGSIDKA
-208 EEIENLPVQST
+208 EENENLLVQPT
-219 QPADENKSDIPTEPI
+219 QPADKNKSDIPAEST
-234 PSEDKVTDTPTEP
+234 PSEDKATDASAEQK
-247 TPSEDKVEE
+247 PSEDKVEE

-268 EETGGGRVI
+268 EETGGGQVI

-304 PGDTETTVTPG
+304 PGETETTVTPG
-315 EEQPVSPELPT
+315 EEKPVSPELPT

-345 VTVIKYE
+345 VTVIKYG

-385 TNNVETAREIVAV
+385 TNNVETAREIVAT
-398 ETIAPVTEVIA
+398 ETIEPVTEVIA

-416 NREELVESLAT
+416 NREELVESLTT
-427 ISFATERRA
+427 ISFATERRG

-449 AGVNGQTQTLTKKVY
+449 AGVNGQTKTLTKKVY
-464 DSTDVL
+464 DSTGAV
-470 ISEEVVSTEVVA
+470 ISEEVVSTEVIA

-489 EYGTKPKAVV
+489 EYGTKPKSVV

-559 ERVEPVNEI
+559 ERVEPINEI

-573 KAVVRYQIRQET
+573 KAVVRYQTRQET

-606 ELVAGVDGQQTQTY
+606 ELVAGVDGQQTQAY

-649 VGTKKEKTSQVLTET
+649 VGIKKEETSQVLTET

-702 TNNRTGQVRE
+702 TNNRTGQVSE
-712 IREVISETAPITEV
+712 TREVISETAPVNEVLVVGTKPASESLLDKKTLTLDEFMSLTEEQQDAF
-726 IAESPIEDGN
+726 IAKKGTVPGTTIRTGAT
-736 NSSKDTDGFKGLD
+736 KDTLEKVEQLINLDKLNAEFVSLLNAARAAEGLSAVTYAGQGSD
-749 DPIKTLKIL
+749 A
-758 DIKKGDIMFQ
+758 Q
-768 NANVQFY
+768 NA
-775 ADDARQFENKSYGD
+775 ATARAN
-789 LLSLS
+789 
-794 EDERYRLAESTINA
+794 
-808 SYLSIRPYSD
+808 
-818 ESLFY
+818 
-823 MWLGASDEVVSAF
+823 
-836 NTGQFIDETKV
+836 
-847 NLYFL
+847 
-852 EYVNADRK
+852 
-860 LLGIQPLTYDPL
+860 
-872 LLSVASTR
+872 
-880 SSEMATYGDSQYEGQ
+880 EMADHGSLRYQGTADGA
-895 PHTRPDG
+895 HKRPDG
-902 STWSTALS
+902 SKWTTIYTAEQ
-910 ILPDTYESASFAEN
+910 TARQGWRGEN
-924 AQVYSVMSNPYQ
+924 ALQMGSSLSAYSAINESRIANNLFTEWMNSAGHKAVMMKNLDNLQV
-936 LTSEQWIAKKLFQGW
+936 
-951 KTSPGHYA
+951 
-959 NMMDADFTR
+959 
-968 TAVSVRLTTRYGSR
+968 AVGIGLNDKAIETTFRNGV
-982 STYETNSMI
+982 TVAMLELV
-991 GIEILS
+991 EPKP

>member
-1 MYSRTQRI
+1 MVYSRTQRI

-74 LPAQVTEDVT
+74 LPAQVTEDVN
-84 YYLVYRKAGSSILPQ
+84 YYLVYRKVGSSILPQ
-99 TGANTGVLAG
+99 TGESTGVLAG

-117 VGITVGRKNQRLV
+117 VGVTVGRKNQRMV

-135 LTLVGGSIVFTSV
+135 LTLVGGSLVFTSV

-155 LAQYGQTQT
+155 LAQYGQAQT
-164 LTVGTALP
+164 LTVGAALP

-187 EGQKQSSETSPA
+187 EGKKQSSDTSPT
-199 LPTGLIDKA
+199 LPTGSIDKA
-208 EEIENLPVQST
+208 EENENLPVQPT
-219 QPADENKSDIPTEPI
+219 QPADKNKSDIPAEST
-234 PSEDKVTDTPTEP
+234 PSEDKATDASAEQK
-247 TPSEDKVEE
+247 PSEDKVEE

-268 EETGGGRVI
+268 EETGGGQVI

-304 PGDTETTVTPG
+304 PGETETTVTPG
-315 EEQPVSPELPT
+315 EEKPVSPELPT

-339 TDVEKQ
+339 TDVENQ
-345 VTVIKYE
+345 VTVIKYG

-376 EIVTTKVTY
+376 QTVTTKVTY
-385 TNNVETAREIVAV
+385 TNNVETAREIVAT
-398 ETIAPVTEVIA
+398 ETIEPVTEVIA

-416 NREELVESLAT
+416 NREELIESLAT
-427 ISFATERRA
+427 ISFATERRG

-449 AGVNGQTQTLTKKVY
+449 AGVNGQTKTLTKKVY
-464 DSTDVL
+464 DSTGAV
-470 ISEEVVSTEVVA
+470 ISEEVVSTEVIA

-489 EYGTKPKAVV
+489 EYGTKPKSVV

-547 NGNETARELVKE
+547 DGNETARELVKE

-573 KAVVRYQIRQET
+573 KAVVRYQTRQET

-649 VGTKKEKTSQVLTET
+649 VGIKKEETSQVLTET

-675 DPNLPEGE
+675 DPNFPEGE

-693 ERKVRITRV
+693 ERKVRITLV
-702 TNNRTGQVRE
+702 TNNRTGQVSE
-712 IREVISETAPITEV
+712 TREVISETAPVNEVLVVGTKPASTSILDKKTLTLDEFMSLTEEQQDAF
-726 IAESPIEDGN
+726 IAKKGTVPGTTIRTGAT
-736 NSSKDTDGFKGLD
+736 KDTLEKVEQLINLDKLNAEFVSLLNAARAAEGLSAVTYAGQGSD
-749 DPIKTLKIL
+749 A
-758 DIKKGDIMFQ
+758 Q
-768 NANVQFY
+768 NA
-775 ADDARQFENKSYGD
+775 ATARAN
-789 LLSLS
+789 
-794 EDERYRLAESTINA
+794 
-808 SYLSIRPYSD
+808 
-818 ESLFY
+818 
-823 MWLGASDEVVSAF
+823 
-836 NTGQFIDETKV
+836 
-847 NLYFL
+847 
-852 EYVNADRK
+852 
-860 LLGIQPLTYDPL
+860 
-872 LLSVASTR
+872 
-880 SSEMATYGDSQYEGQ
+880 EMADHGSLRYQGTADGA
-895 PHTRPDG
+895 HKRPDG
-902 STWSTALS
+902 SKWTTIYTAEQ
-910 ILPDTYESASFAEN
+910 TARQGWRGEN
-924 AQVYSVMSNPYQ
+924 ALQMGSSLSAYSAINESRIANNLFTEWMNSAGHKAVMMKNLDNLQV
-936 LTSEQWIAKKLFQGW
+936 
-951 KTSPGHYA
+951 
-959 NMMDADFTR
+959 
-968 TAVSVRLTTRYGSR
+968 AVGIGLNDKAIETTFRNGV
-982 STYETNSMI
+982 TVAMLELV
-991 GIEILS
+991 EPKP

>member
-1 MYSRTQRI
+1 MVYSRTQRI
-9 QEEKKQRLRYGI
+9 QEEKNQRLRYGI

-74 LPAQVTEDVT
+74 LPAQVTEDVN
-84 YYLVYRKAGSSILPQ
+84 YYLVYRKVGSSILPQ
-99 TGANTGVLAG
+99 TGESTGVLAG

-117 VGITVGRKNQRLV
+117 VGITVGRKNQRMV

-135 LTLVGGSIVFTSV
+135 LTLVGGSLVFTSV

-164 LTVGTALP
+164 LTVGSALP

-187 EGQKQSSETSPA
+187 EGKKQSSDTSPT
-199 LPTGLIDKA
+199 LPTGSIDKA
-208 EEIENLPVQST
+208 EENENLLVQPT
-219 QPADENKSDIPTEPI
+219 QPADKNKSDIPAEST
-234 PSEDKVTDTPTEP
+234 PSEDKATDASAEQK
-247 TPSEDKVEE
+247 PSEDKVEE

-268 EETGGGRVI
+268 EETGGGQVI

-304 PGDTETTVTPG
+304 PGETETTVTPG
-315 EEQPVSPELPT
+315 EEKPVSPELPT

-345 VTVIKYE
+345 VTVIKYG

-376 EIVTTKVTY
+376 QTVTTKVTY
-385 TNNVETAREIVAV
+385 TNNVETAREIVAT
-398 ETIAPVTEVIA
+398 ETIEPVTEVIA

-416 NREELVESLAT
+416 NREELVESLTT

-449 AGVNGQTQTLTKKVY
+449 AGVNGQTKTLTKKVY
-464 DSTDVL
+464 DSTGAV
-470 ISEEVVSTEVVA
+470 ISEEVVSTEVIA

-489 EYGTKPKAVV
+489 EYGTKPKSVV

-547 NGNETARELVKE
+547 DGNETARELVKE

-573 KAVVRYQIRQET
+573 KAVVRYQTRQET

-649 VGTKKEKTSQVLTET
+649 VGIKKEETSQVLTET

-675 DPNLPEGE
+675 DPNFPEGE

-702 TNNRTGQVRE
+702 TNNRTGQVSE
-712 IREVISETAPITEV
+712 TREVISETAPVNEVLVVGTKPASTSLLDKKTLTLDEFMSLTEEQQDAF
-726 IAESPIEDGN
+726 IAKKGTVPGTTIRTGAT
-736 NSSKDTDGFKGLD
+736 KDTLEKVEQLINLDKLNAEFVSLLNAARAAEGLSAVTYAGQGSD
-749 DPIKTLKIL
+749 AQKAATAR
-758 DIKKGDIMFQ
+758 
-768 NANVQFY
+768 AN
-775 ADDARQFENKSYGD
+775 
-789 LLSLS
+789 
-794 EDERYRLAESTINA
+794 
-808 SYLSIRPYSD
+808 
-818 ESLFY
+818 
-823 MWLGASDEVVSAF
+823 
-836 NTGQFIDETKV
+836 
-847 NLYFL
+847 
-852 EYVNADRK
+852 
-860 LLGIQPLTYDPL
+860 
-872 LLSVASTR
+872 
-880 SSEMATYGDSQYEGQ
+880 EMADHGSLRYQGTADGA
-895 PHTRPDG
+895 HKRPDG
-902 STWSTALS
+902 SKWTTIYTAEQTARQGWRGENALQMGAALS
-910 ILPDTYESASFAEN
+910 AYSAIDESDIANGLFTEWMNSAGHKAVMMKN
-924 AQVYSVMSNPYQ
+924 LDNLQV
-936 LTSEQWIAKKLFQGW
+936 
-951 KTSPGHYA
+951 
-959 NMMDADFTR
+959 
-968 TAVSVRLTTRYGSR
+968 AVGIGLNDKAIETTFRNGV
-982 STYETNSMI
+982 TVAMLELV
-991 GIEILS
+991 EPKP

>member
-1 MYSRTQRI
+1 MVYSRTQRI

-61 ELTEAEKKAIFTE
+61 ELTEAEKNAIFTE
-74 LPAQVTEDVT
+74 LPAQVTEDVN
-84 YYLVYRKAGSSILPQ
+84 YYLVYRKVGSSILPQ
-99 TGANTGVLAG
+99 TGESTGVLAG

-117 VGITVGRKNQRLV
+117 VGITVGRKNQRMV

-135 LTLVGGSIVFTSV
+135 LTLVGGSLVFTSV

-164 LTVGTALP
+164 LTVGAALP

-187 EGQKQSSETSPA
+187 EGKKQSRETSSA
-199 LPTGLIDKA
+199 LPMGSIDKA
-208 EEIENLPVQST
+208 EENENLLVQPT
-219 QPADENKSDIPTEPI
+219 QPADENKSDIPTE
-234 PSEDKVTDTPTEP
+234 S
-247 TPSEDKVEE
+247 TPSEDKATDASAEQKPSEDEVEE

-268 EETGGGRVI
+268 EETGGGQVI

-292 PEIPAPVEKPAV
+292 PEIPVPVEKPAV
-304 PGDTETTVTPG
+304 PGETETTVTPG
-315 EEQPVSPELPT
+315 EEKPVSPELPT

-345 VTVIKYE
+345 VTVIKYG

-361 PAGESKVLTQGVDGK
+361 QAGESKVLTQGVDGK
-376 EIVTTKVTY
+376 QTVTTKVTY
-385 TNNVETAREIVAV
+385 TNNVETAREIVAT
-398 ETIAPVTEVIA
+398 ETIEPVTEVIA

-416 NREELVESLAT
+416 NREELVESLTT

-449 AGVNGQTQTLTKKVY
+449 AGVNGQTKTLTKKVY
-464 DSTDVL
+464 DSTGAV
-470 ISEEVVSTEVVA
+470 ISEEVVSTEVIA

-489 EYGTKPKAVV
+489 EYGTKPKSVV

-573 KAVVRYQIRQET
+573 KAVVRYQTRQET

-606 ELVAGVDGQQTQTY
+606 ELVAGVDGQQIQTY

-649 VGTKKEKTSQVLTET
+649 VGIKKEETSQVLTET

-702 TNNRTGQVRE
+702 TNNRTGQVSE
-712 IREVISETAPITEV
+712 TREVISETAPVNEVLVVGTKPASTSLLDKKTLTLDEFMSLTEEQQDAF
-726 IAESPIEDGN
+726 IAKKGTVPGTTIRTGAT
-736 NSSKDTDGFKGLD
+736 KDTLEKVEQLINLDKLNAEFVSLLNAARAAEGLSAVTYAGQGSD
-749 DPIKTLKIL
+749 A
-758 DIKKGDIMFQ
+758 Q
-768 NANVQFY
+768 NA
-775 ADDARQFENKSYGD
+775 ATARAN
-789 LLSLS
+789 
-794 EDERYRLAESTINA
+794 
-808 SYLSIRPYSD
+808 
-818 ESLFY
+818 
-823 MWLGASDEVVSAF
+823 
-836 NTGQFIDETKV
+836 
-847 NLYFL
+847 
-852 EYVNADRK
+852 
-860 LLGIQPLTYDPL
+860 
-872 LLSVASTR
+872 
-880 SSEMATYGDSQYEGQ
+880 EMADHGSLRYQGTADGA
-895 PHTRPDG
+895 HKRPDG
-902 STWSTALS
+902 SKWTTIYTAEQ
-910 ILPDTYESASFAEN
+910 TARQGWRGEN
-924 AQVYSVMSNPYQ
+924 ALQMGSSLSAYSAINESRIANNLFTEWMNSAGHKAVMMKNLDNLQVAVGIGLNDKAIE
-936 LTSEQWIAKKLFQGW
+936 TTFNQGVTVAMLELVEP
-951 KTSPGHYA
+951 KP
-959 NMMDADFTR
+959 
-968 TAVSVRLTTRYGSR
+968 
-982 STYETNSMI
+982 
-991 GIEILS
+991 

>member
-1 MYSRTQRI
+1 MVYSRTQRI

-74 LPAQVTEDVT
+74 LPAQVTEDVN
-84 YYLVYRKAGSSILPQ
+84 YYLVYRKVGSSILPQ
-99 TGANTGVLAG
+99 TGESTGVLAG

-117 VGITVGRKNQRLV
+117 VGVTVGRKNQRMV

-135 LTLVGGSIVFTSV
+135 LTLVGGSLVFTSV

-164 LTVGTALP
+164 LTVGSALP

-187 EGQKQSSETSPA
+187 EGKKQSSDTSPT
-199 LPTGLIDKA
+199 LPTGSIDKA
-208 EEIENLPVQST
+208 EENENLLVQPT
-219 QPADENKSDIPTEPI
+219 QPADENKSDIPAEST
-234 PSEDKVTDTPTEP
+234 PSEDKVTDASAEQK
-247 TPSEDKVEE
+247 PSEDEVEE

-268 EETGGGRVI
+268 EETGGGQVI

-304 PGDTETTVTPG
+304 PGETETTVTPG
-315 EEQPVSPELPT
+315 EEKPVSPELPT

-345 VTVIKYE
+345 VTVIKYG

-376 EIVTTKVTY
+376 QTVTTKVTY
-385 TNNVETAREIVAV
+385 TNNVETAREIVAT
-398 ETIAPVTEVIA
+398 ETIEPVTEVIA

-416 NREELVESLAT
+416 NREELIESLTT

-449 AGVNGQTQTLTKKVY
+449 AGVNGQTKTLTKKVY
-464 DSTDVL
+464 DSTGAV
-470 ISEEVVSTEVVA
+470 ISEEVVSTEVIA

-489 EYGTKPKAVV
+489 EYGTKPKSVV

-573 KAVVRYQIRQET
+573 KAVVRYQTRQET

-606 ELVAGVDGQQTQTY
+606 ELVAGVDGQQIQTY

-649 VGTKKEKTSQVLTET
+649 VGIKKEETSQVLTET

-702 TNNRTGQVRE
+702 TNNRTGQVSE
-712 IREVISETAPITEV
+712 TREVISETAPVNEVLVVGTKPASTSLLDKKTLTLDEFMSLTEEQQDAF
-726 IAESPIEDGN
+726 IAKKGTVPGTTIRTGAT
-736 NSSKDTDGFKGLD
+736 KDTLEKVEQLINLDKLNAEFVSLLNAARAAEGLSAVTYAGQGSD
-749 DPIKTLKIL
+749 A
-758 DIKKGDIMFQ
+758 Q
-768 NANVQFY
+768 NA
-775 ADDARQFENKSYGD
+775 ATARAN
-789 LLSLS
+789 
-794 EDERYRLAESTINA
+794 
-808 SYLSIRPYSD
+808 
-818 ESLFY
+818 
-823 MWLGASDEVVSAF
+823 
-836 NTGQFIDETKV
+836 
-847 NLYFL
+847 
-852 EYVNADRK
+852 
-860 LLGIQPLTYDPL
+860 
-872 LLSVASTR
+872 
-880 SSEMATYGDSQYEGQ
+880 EMADHGSLRYQGTADGA
-895 PHTRPDG
+895 HKRPDG
-902 STWSTALS
+902 SKWTTIYTAEQTARQGWRGENALQLGSALS
-910 ILPDTYESASFAEN
+910 AYSAIDESSIANSLFNEWMNSAGHKAVMMKN
-924 AQVYSVMSNPYQ
+924 LDNLQV
-936 LTSEQWIAKKLFQGW
+936 
-951 KTSPGHYA
+951 
-959 NMMDADFTR
+959 
-968 TAVSVRLTTRYGSR
+968 AVGIGLNDKAIETTFRNGV
-982 STYETNSMI
+982 TVAMLELV
-991 GIEILS
+991 EPKP

>member
-1 MYSRTQRI
+1 MVYSRTQRI

-74 LPAQVTEDVT
+74 LPAQVTEDVN
-84 YYLVYRKAGSSILPQ
+84 YYLVYRKVGSSILPQ
-99 TGANTGVLAG
+99 TGESTGVLAG

-117 VGITVGRKNQRLV
+117 VGIAVGRKNQRMV

-135 LTLVGGSIVFTSV
+135 LTLVGGSLVFTSV

-155 LAQYGQTQT
+155 LAQYGQAQT
-164 LTVGTALP
+164 LTVGAALP

-187 EGQKQSSETSPA
+187 EGKKQSSDTSPT
-199 LPTGLIDKA
+199 LPTGSIDKA
-208 EEIENLPVQST
+208 EENENLLVQPT
-219 QPADENKSDIPTEPI
+219 QPADKNKSDIPAEST
-234 PSEDKVTDTPTEP
+234 PSEDKATDASAEQK
-247 TPSEDKVEE
+247 PSEDKVEE

-268 EETGGGRVI
+268 EETGGGQVI
-277 GTEDKVISETEKPVQ
+277 GTEDKVISETEKSVQ
-292 PEIPAPVEKPAV
+292 PEIPASVEKPAV
-304 PGDTETTVTPG
+304 PGETETTVTPG
-315 EEQPVSPELPT
+315 EEKPVSPELPT

-345 VTVIKYE
+345 VTVIKYG

-385 TNNVETAREIVAV
+385 TNNVETAREIVAT
-398 ETIAPVTEVIA
+398 ETIEPVTEVIA

-416 NREELVESLAT
+416 NREELVESLTT
-427 ISFATERRA
+427 ISFATERRG

-449 AGVNGQTQTLTKKVY
+449 AGVNGQTKTLTKKVY
-464 DSTDVL
+464 DSTGAV
-470 ISEEVVSTEVVA
+470 ISEEVVSTEVIA

-489 EYGTKPKAVV
+489 EYGTKPKSVV

-559 ERVEPVNEI
+559 ERVEPINEI

-573 KAVVRYQIRQET
+573 KAVVRYQTRQET

-606 ELVAGVDGQQTQTY
+606 ELVAGVDGQQTQAY

-649 VGTKKEKTSQVLTET
+649 VGIKKEETSQVLTET

-702 TNNRTGQVRE
+702 TNNRTGQVSE
-712 IREVISETAPITEV
+712 TREVISETAPVNEVLVVGTKPASTSILDKKTLTLDEFMSLTEEQQDAF
-726 IAESPIEDGN
+726 IAKKGTVPGTTIRTGAT
-736 NSSKDTDGFKGLD
+736 KDTLEKVEQLINLDKLNAEFVSLLNAARAAEGLSAVTYAGQGSD
-749 DPIKTLKIL
+749 A
-758 DIKKGDIMFQ
+758 Q
-768 NANVQFY
+768 NA
-775 ADDARQFENKSYGD
+775 ATARAN
-789 LLSLS
+789 
-794 EDERYRLAESTINA
+794 
-808 SYLSIRPYSD
+808 
-818 ESLFY
+818 
-823 MWLGASDEVVSAF
+823 
-836 NTGQFIDETKV
+836 
-847 NLYFL
+847 
-852 EYVNADRK
+852 
-860 LLGIQPLTYDPL
+860 
-872 LLSVASTR
+872 
-880 SSEMATYGDSQYEGQ
+880 EMADHGSLRYQGTVAGA
-895 PHTRPDG
+895 HMRPDG
-902 STWSTALS
+902 SKWTTIYTAEQ
-910 ILPDTYESASFAEN
+910 TARQGWRGEN
-924 AQVYSVMSNPYQ
+924 ALQMGSSLSAYSAINESRIANNLFTEWMNSADHKAVMMKNLDNLQV
-936 LTSEQWIAKKLFQGW
+936 
-951 KTSPGHYA
+951 
-959 NMMDADFTR
+959 
-968 TAVSVRLTTRYGSR
+968 AVGIGLNDKAIETTFRNGV
-982 STYETNSMI
+982 TVAMLELV
-991 GIEILS
+991 EPKP

>member
-1 MYSRTQRI
+1 MVYSRTQRI

-74 LPAQVTEDVT
+74 LPAQVTEDVN
-84 YYLVYRKAGSSILPQ
+84 YYLVYRKVGSSILPQ
-99 TGANTGVLAG
+99 TGESTGVLAG

-117 VGITVGRKNQRLV
+117 VGVTVGRKNQRMV

-135 LTLVGGSIVFTSV
+135 LTLVGGSLVFTSV

-155 LAQYGQTQT
+155 LAQYGQAQT
-164 LTVGTALP
+164 LTVGAALP

-187 EGQKQSSETSPA
+187 EGQKQSRETSPA
-199 LPTGLIDKA
+199 LPTGSIDKT
-208 EEIENLPVQST
+208 EENENLPVQPT
-219 QPADENKSDIPTEPI
+219 QPADENKSDIPTESI
-234 PSEDKVTDTPTEP
+234 PSEDKATDIPTESIP
-247 TPSEDKVEE
+247 SEDKETDIPAESTQSEDKVEE

-268 EETGGGRVI
+268 EETGGGQVI

-304 PGDTETTVTPG
+304 PGETETTVTPG
-315 EEQPVSPELPT
+315 EEKPVSPELPT

-345 VTVIKYE
+345 VTVIKYG

-361 PAGESKVLTQGVDGK
+361 QAGESKVLTQGVDGK

-385 TNNVETAREIVAV
+385 TNNVETAREIVAT
-398 ETIAPVTEVIA
+398 ETIEPVTEVIA

-416 NREELVESLAT
+416 NREELVESLTT

-449 AGVNGQTQTLTKKVY
+449 AGVNGQTKTLTKKVY
-464 DSTDVL
+464 DSTGAV
-470 ISEEVVSTEVVA
+470 ISEEVVSTEVIA

-489 EYGTKPKAVV
+489 EYGTKPKSVV

-573 KAVVRYQIRQET
+573 KAVVRYQTRQET

-606 ELVAGVDGQQTQTY
+606 ELVAGVDGQQIQTY

-649 VGTKKEKTSQVLTET
+649 VGIKKEETSQVLTET

-702 TNNRTGQVRE
+702 TNNRTGQVSE
-712 IREVISETAPITEV
+712 TREVISETAPVNEVLVVGTKPASTSILDKKTLTLDEFMSLTEEQQDAF
-726 IAESPIEDGN
+726 IAKKGTVPGTTIRTGAT
-736 NSSKDTDGFKGLD
+736 KDTLEKVEQLINLDKLNAEFVSLLNAARAAEGLSAVTYAGQGSD
-749 DPIKTLKIL
+749 A
-758 DIKKGDIMFQ
+758 Q
-768 NANVQFY
+768 NA
-775 ADDARQFENKSYGD
+775 ATARAN
-789 LLSLS
+789 
-794 EDERYRLAESTINA
+794 
-808 SYLSIRPYSD
+808 
-818 ESLFY
+818 
-823 MWLGASDEVVSAF
+823 
-836 NTGQFIDETKV
+836 
-847 NLYFL
+847 
-852 EYVNADRK
+852 
-860 LLGIQPLTYDPL
+860 
-872 LLSVASTR
+872 
-880 SSEMATYGDSQYEGQ
+880 EMADHGSLRYQGTADGA
-895 PHTRPDG
+895 HKRPDG
-902 STWSTALS
+902 SKWTTIYTAEQTARQGWRGENALQLGTALS
-910 ILPDTYESASFAEN
+910 ASKASDEIRVANSLFDEWMRSAGHKAVMMKN
-924 AQVYSVMSNPYQ
+924 LDNLQV
-936 LTSEQWIAKKLFQGW
+936 
-951 KTSPGHYA
+951 
-959 NMMDADFTR
+959 
-968 TAVSVRLTTRYGSR
+968 AVGIGLNDKAIETTFRDGV
-982 STYETNSMI
+982 TVAMLE
-991 GIEILS
+991 LVQPKP

>member
-1 MYSRTQRI
+1 MVYSRTQRI

-74 LPAQVTEDVT
+74 LPAQVTEDVN
-84 YYLVYRKAGSSILPQ
+84 YYLVYRKVGSSILPQ
-99 TGANTGVLAG
+99 TGESTGVLAG

-117 VGITVGRKNQRLV
+117 VGVTVGRKNQRMV

-135 LTLVGGSIVFTSV
+135 LTLVGGSLVFTSV

-155 LAQYGQTQT
+155 LAQYGQAQT
-164 LTVGTALP
+164 LTVGAALP

-187 EGQKQSSETSPA
+187 EGKKQSSDTSPT
-199 LPTGLIDKA
+199 LPTGSIDKA
-208 EEIENLPVQST
+208 EENENLLVQPT
-219 QPADENKSDIPTEPI
+219 QPADKNKSDIPAEST
-234 PSEDKVTDTPTEP
+234 PSEDKVTDASAEQK
-247 TPSEDKVEE
+247 PSEDKVEE

-268 EETGGGRVI
+268 EETGGGQVI

-304 PGDTETTVTPG
+304 PGETETTVTPG
-315 EEQPVSPELPT
+315 EEKPVSPELPT

-345 VTVIKYE
+345 VMVIKYG

-376 EIVTTKVTY
+376 QTVTTKVTY
-385 TNNVETAREIVAV
+385 TNNVETAREIVAT
-398 ETIAPVTEVIA
+398 ETIEPVTEVIA

-416 NREELVESLAT
+416 NREELIESLAT
-427 ISFATERRA
+427 TSFATERRA

-449 AGVNGQTQTLTKKVY
+449 AGVNGQTKTLTKKVY
-464 DSTDVL
+464 DSTGAV
-470 ISEEVVSTEVVA
+470 ISEEVVRTEVIA

-489 EYGTKPKAVV
+489 EYGTKPKSVV

-547 NGNETARELVKE
+547 DGNETARELVKE
-559 ERVEPVNEI
+559 ERVEPINEI

-573 KAVVRYQIRQET
+573 KAVVRYQTRQET

-649 VGTKKEKTSQVLTET
+649 VGIKKEETSQVLTET

-675 DPNLPEGE
+675 DPNFPEGE

-702 TNNRTGQVRE
+702 TNNRTGQVSE
-712 IREVISETAPITEV
+712 TREVISETAPVNEVLVVGTKPASTSLLDKKTLTLDEFMSLTEEQQDAF
-726 IAESPIEDGN
+726 IAKKGTVPGTTIRTGAT
-736 NSSKDTDGFKGLD
+736 KDTLEKVEQLINLDKLNAEFVSLLNAARAAEGLSAVTYAGQGSD
-749 DPIKTLKIL
+749 A
-758 DIKKGDIMFQ
+758 Q
-768 NANVQFY
+768 NA
-775 ADDARQFENKSYGD
+775 ATARAN
-789 LLSLS
+789 
-794 EDERYRLAESTINA
+794 
-808 SYLSIRPYSD
+808 
-818 ESLFY
+818 
-823 MWLGASDEVVSAF
+823 
-836 NTGQFIDETKV
+836 
-847 NLYFL
+847 
-852 EYVNADRK
+852 
-860 LLGIQPLTYDPL
+860 
-872 LLSVASTR
+872 
-880 SSEMATYGDSQYEGQ
+880 EMADHGSLRYQGTADGA
-895 PHTRPDG
+895 HKRPDG
-902 STWSTALS
+902 SKWTTIYTAEQTARQGWRGENALQMGAALS
-910 ILPDTYESASFAEN
+910 AYSAIDESDIANGLFTEWMNSAGHKAVMMKN
-924 AQVYSVMSNPYQ
+924 LDDLQVAVGIGLNDKAIE
-936 LTSEQWIAKKLFQGW
+936 TTFNQGVTVAMLELVEP
-951 KTSPGHYA
+951 KP
-959 NMMDADFTR
+959 
-968 TAVSVRLTTRYGSR
+968 
-982 STYETNSMI
+982 
-991 GIEILS
+991 

>member
-1 MYSRTQRI
+1 MVYSRTQRI

-61 ELTEAEKKAIFTE
+61 ELTEVEKKAIFTE
-74 LPAQVTEDVT
+74 LPAQVTEDVN
-84 YYLVYRKAGSSILPQ
+84 YYLVYRKVGSSILPQ
-99 TGANTGVLAG
+99 TGESTGVLAG

-135 LTLVGGSIVFTSV
+135 LTLVGGSLVFTSV

-164 LTVGTALP
+164 LTVGAALP

-187 EGQKQSSETSPA
+187 EGKKQSSETSPT
-199 LPTGLIDKA
+199 LPTGSIDKA
-208 EEIENLPVQST
+208 EENENLPVQPT
-219 QPADENKSDIPTEPI
+219 QPVDENKSDIPAEST
-234 PSEDKVTDTPTEP
+234 PSEDKVTDASAEQK
-247 TPSEDKVEE
+247 PSEDEVKE
-256 VPAESKPAEKPV
+256 VPVESKPAEKPV
-268 EETGGGRVI
+268 EETGGGQVI

-304 PGDTETTVTPG
+304 PGDTATTVTPG
-315 EEQPVSPELPT
+315 KEQPVSPELPT

-345 VTVIKYE
+345 VTVIKYG

-385 TNNVETAREIVAV
+385 TNSVETAREIVAT

-416 NREELVESLAT
+416 NREELIESLT
-427 ISFATERRA
+427 TVSFATERRA

-449 AGVNGQTQTLTKKVY
+449 AGVNGQTKTLTKKVY
-464 DSTDVL
+464 DSTGAV
-470 ISEEVVSTEVVA
+470 ISEEVVSTEVVT

-489 EYGTKPKAVV
+489 EYGTKPKSVV

-573 KAVVRYQIRQET
+573 KAVVRYQTRQET

-649 VGTKKEKTSQVLTET
+649 VGIKKEETSQVLTET

-702 TNNRTGQVRE
+702 TNNRTGQVSE
-712 IREVISETAPITEV
+712 NREVISETAPVNEV
-726 IAESPIEDGN
+726 LVVGTKPAST
-736 NSSKDTDGFKGLD
+736 SLLD
-749 DPIKTLKIL
+749 KKTLTL
-758 DIKKGDIMFQ
+758 DEFMSLTEEQQDAFIAKKGG
-768 NANVQFY
+768 VT
-775 ADDARQFENKSYGD
+775 GD
-789 LLSLS
+789 
-794 EDERYRLAESTINA
+794 
-808 SYLSIRPYSD
+808 SIRT
-818 ESLFY
+818 
-823 MWLGASDEVVSAF
+823 GA
-836 NTGQFIDETKV
+836 TKETFEKVEQLINLDKLNAEFV
-847 NLYFL
+847 NLL
-852 EYVNADRK
+852 NAARAAEG
-860 LLGIQPLTYDPL
+860 LSAVTYAGQGSDVQ
-872 LLSVASTR
+872 SAATSR
-880 SSEMATYGDSQYEGQ
+880 ANEMADHGSLRYQGTPDGA
-895 PHTRPDG
+895 HKRPDG
-902 STWSTALS
+902 SNWTTIYTAEQTARQGWRGENALQLGTALS
-910 ILPDTYESASFAEN
+910 ASKASDESSIANSLFNEWMNSSGHKAVMMKN
-924 AQVYSVMSNPYQ
+924 LDNLQV
-936 LTSEQWIAKKLFQGW
+936 
-951 KTSPGHYA
+951 
-959 NMMDADFTR
+959 
-968 TAVSVRLTTRYGSR
+968 AVGIGLNDKAIETTFRNGV
-982 STYETNSMI
+982 TVAMLE
-991 GIEILS
+991 LVQPKP

>member
-1 MYSRTQRI
+1 MVYSRTQRI

-61 ELTEAEKKAIFTE
+61 ELTEVEKKAIFTE
-74 LPAQVTEDVT
+74 LPAQVTEDVN
-84 YYLVYRKAGSSILPQ
+84 YYLVYRKVGSSILPQ
-99 TGANTGVLAG
+99 TGESTGVLAG

-117 VGITVGRKNQRLV
+117 VGITVGRKNQRMV

-135 LTLVGGSIVFTSV
+135 LTLVGGSLVFTSV

-164 LTVGTALP
+164 LTVGAALP

-187 EGQKQSSETSPA
+187 EGEKQSRETSPT
-199 LPTGLIDKA
+199 LPTGSIDKA
-208 EEIENLPVQST
+208 EENENLPIQPT
-219 QPADENKSDIPTEPI
+219 QPADENKSDNPAEST
-234 PSEDKVTDTPTEP
+234 PSEDKVTDSTTESTPSEDKVIDIPTESI
-247 TPSEDKVEE
+247 PSEDKVEE
-256 VPAESKPAEKPV
+256 VPVESKTAEKPV
-268 EETGGGRVI
+268 EETGGGQVI

-304 PGDTETTVTPG
+304 PGETETTVTPG
-315 EEQPVSPELPT
+315 EEKPVSPELPT

-345 VTVIKYE
+345 ITVIKYG

-385 TNNVETAREIVAV
+385 TNNVETAREIVAT

-464 DSTDVL
+464 DSTGVL

-573 KAVVRYQIRQET
+573 KAVVRYQTRQET

-649 VGTKKEKTSQVLTET
+649 VGTKKEETSQVLTET

-675 DPNLPEGE
+675 DSNLPEGE

-702 TNNRTGQVRE
+702 TNNRTGQVSE
-712 IREVISETAPITEV
+712 AREVISETAPVNEV
-726 IAESPIEDGN
+726 LVVGTKPASTN
-736 NSSKDTDGFKGLD
+736 LLD
-749 DPIKTLKIL
+749 KKTLTL
-758 DIKKGDIMFQ
+758 DEFMSLTEEQQDAFIAKKGGVTGDSIRTG
-768 NANVQFY
+768 ATKET
-775 ADDARQFENKSYGD
+775 FEKIEMLINLQKLND
-789 LLSLS
+789 EFVRLLNQA
-794 EDERYRLAESTINA
+794 RLAEGLSSV
-808 SYLSIRPYSD
+808 SYGGIDS
-818 ESLFY
+818 
-823 MWLGASDEVVSAF
+823 VVQAAATQRA
-836 NTGQFIDETKV
+836 N
-847 NLYFL
+847 
-852 EYVNADRK
+852 
-860 LLGIQPLTYDPL
+860 
-872 LLSVASTR
+872 
-880 SSEMATYGDSQYEGQ
+880 EMADHGSLRYQGEEKGAHYRPNGTYFPTVYTQEQRAQQGWRGENSDQLG
-895 PHTRPDG
+895 
-902 STWSTALS
+902 TALS
-910 ILPDTYESASFAEN
+910 ASKASNEVYIANTLFSTWMRSAGHKAVMMKDLNNLQVAVGIGLSDKAIESTFRNGVTVAMLELI
-924 AQVYSVMSNPYQ
+924 QP
-936 LTSEQWIAKKLFQGW
+936 K
-951 KTSPGHYA
+951 P
-959 NMMDADFTR
+959 
-968 TAVSVRLTTRYGSR
+968 
-982 STYETNSMI
+982 
-991 GIEILS
+991 

>member
-1 MYSRTQRI
+1 MVYSRTQRI

-74 LPAQVTEDVT
+74 LPAQVTEDVN
-84 YYLVYRKAGSSILPQ
+84 YYLVYRKVGSSILPQ
-99 TGANTGVLAG
+99 TGESTGVLAG

-117 VGITVGRKNQRLV
+117 VGVTVGRKNQRMV

-135 LTLVGGSIVFTSV
+135 LTLVGGSLVFTSV

-155 LAQYGQTQT
+155 LAQYGQAQT
-164 LTVGTALP
+164 LTVGAALP

-187 EGQKQSSETSPA
+187 EGKKQSSDTSPT
-199 LPTGLIDKA
+199 LPTGSIDKA
-208 EEIENLPVQST
+208 EENENLLVQPP
-219 QPADENKSDIPTEPI
+219 QPADKNKSDIPAE
-234 PSEDKVTDTPTEP
+234 S
-247 TPSEDKVEE
+247 TPSEDKATDASAEQKPSEDEVEE

-268 EETGGGRVI
+268 EETGGGQVI

-304 PGDTETTVTPG
+304 PGETETTVTPG
-315 EEQPVSPELPT
+315 EEKPVSPELPT

-345 VTVIKYE
+345 VTVIKYG

-376 EIVTTKVTY
+376 QTVTTKVTY
-385 TNNVETAREIVAV
+385 TNNVETAREVVAT
-398 ETIAPVTEVIA
+398 ETIEPVTEVIA
-409 YNDEVSK
+409 YNDEVAQ
-416 NREELVESLAT
+416 NREELVESVTT

-449 AGVNGQTQTLTKKVY
+449 AGANGQTKTLTKKVY
-464 DSTDVL
+464 DSTGAV
-470 ISEEVVSTEVVA
+470 ISEEVVSTEVIT

-489 EYGTKPKAVV
+489 EYGTKPKSIV

-524 GQTRTLTKGRKGTL
+524 GQTRTLTEGRKGTL

-573 KAVVRYQIRQET
+573 KAVVRYQTRQET

-649 VGTKKEKTSQVLTET
+649 VGIKKEETSQVLTET

-702 TNNRTGQVRE
+702 TNNRTGQVSE
-712 IREVISETAPITEV
+712 TREVISETAPVNEV
-726 IAESPIEDGN
+726 LVVGTKPAST
-736 NSSKDTDGFKGLD
+736 SLLD
-749 DPIKTLKIL
+749 KKTLTL
-758 DIKKGDIMFQ
+758 DEFMSLTEEQQDAFIAKKGGVTGTSIRGGATKETFEKVETLINLDKLNAEFVRLLNEARAAEGLSAVTYAGQGSDAQ
-768 NANVQFY
+768 NAATARANEM
-775 ADDARQFENKSYGD
+775 ADHGSLRYQGTPDGAHKRPDGSKWTTIYTAEQTARQGWRGENAIQLGTA
-789 LLSLS
+789 LS
-794 EDERYRLAESTINA
+794 A
-808 SYLSIRPYSD
+808 SK
-818 ESLFY
+818 
-823 MWLGASDEVVSAF
+823 ASDEVRLANGLFSEWMRSAGHKAVMMK
-836 NTGQFIDETKV
+836 NLDNLQVAVGIGLSDKAIETTFRDGV
-847 NLYFL
+847 TVAML
-852 EYVNADRK
+852 ELVEPK
-860 LLGIQPLTYDPL
+860 P
-872 LLSVASTR
+872 
-880 SSEMATYGDSQYEGQ
+880 
-895 PHTRPDG
+895 
-902 STWSTALS
+902 
-910 ILPDTYESASFAEN
+910 
-924 AQVYSVMSNPYQ
+924 
-936 LTSEQWIAKKLFQGW
+936 
-951 KTSPGHYA
+951 
-959 NMMDADFTR
+959 
-968 TAVSVRLTTRYGSR
+968 
-982 STYETNSMI
+982 
-991 GIEILS
+991 

>member
-1 MYSRTQRI
+1 MVYSRTQRI
-9 QEEKKQRLRYGI
+9 QEEKNQRLRYGI

-74 LPAQVTEDVT
+74 LPAQVTEDVN
-84 YYLVYRKAGSSILPQ
+84 YYLVYRKVGSSILPQ
-99 TGANTGVLAG
+99 TGESTGVLAG

-117 VGITVGRKNQRLV
+117 VGITVGRKNQRMV

-135 LTLVGGSIVFTSV
+135 LTLVGGSLVFTSV

-155 LAQYGQTQT
+155 LAQYGQAQT
-164 LTVGTALP
+164 LTVGAALP

-187 EGQKQSSETSPA
+187 EGKKQSSDTSPT
-199 LPTGLIDKA
+199 LPTGSIDKA
-208 EEIENLPVQST
+208 EENENLLVQPT
-219 QPADENKSDIPTEPI
+219 QPADKNKSDIPAEST
-234 PSEDKVTDTPTEP
+234 PSEDKATDASAEQK
-247 TPSEDKVEE
+247 PSEDKVEE

-268 EETGGGRVI
+268 EETGGGQVI

-304 PGDTETTVTPG
+304 PGETETTVTPG
-315 EEQPVSPELPT
+315 EEKPVSPELPT

-345 VTVIKYE
+345 VTVIKYG

-376 EIVTTKVTY
+376 QTVTTKVTY
-385 TNNVETAREIVAV
+385 TNNVETAREIVAT
-398 ETIAPVTEVIA
+398 ETIEPVTEVIA

-416 NREELVESLAT
+416 NREELIESLAT

-449 AGVNGQTQTLTKKVY
+449 AGVNGQTKTLTKKVY
-464 DSTDVL
+464 DSTGAV
-470 ISEEVVSTEVVA
+470 ISEEVVSTEVIA

-489 EYGTKPKAVV
+489 EYGTKPKSVV

-573 KAVVRYQIRQET
+573 KAVVCYQTRQET

-606 ELVAGVDGQQTQTY
+606 ELVAGVDGQQIQTY

-649 VGTKKEKTSQVLTET
+649 VGIKKEETSQVLTET

-702 TNNRTGQVRE
+702 TNNRTGQVSE
-712 IREVISETAPITEV
+712 TREVISETAPVNEVLVVGTKPASTSLLDKKTLTLDEFMSLTEEQQDAF
-726 IAESPIEDGN
+726 IAKKGTVPGTTIRTGAT
-736 NSSKDTDGFKGLD
+736 KDTLEKVEQLINLDKLNAEFVSLLNAARAAEGLSVVTYAGQGSD
-749 DPIKTLKIL
+749 A
-758 DIKKGDIMFQ
+758 Q
-768 NANVQFY
+768 NA
-775 ADDARQFENKSYGD
+775 ATARAN
-789 LLSLS
+789 
-794 EDERYRLAESTINA
+794 
-808 SYLSIRPYSD
+808 
-818 ESLFY
+818 
-823 MWLGASDEVVSAF
+823 
-836 NTGQFIDETKV
+836 
-847 NLYFL
+847 
-852 EYVNADRK
+852 
-860 LLGIQPLTYDPL
+860 
-872 LLSVASTR
+872 
-880 SSEMATYGDSQYEGQ
+880 EMADHGSLRYQGTADGA
-895 PHTRPDG
+895 HKRPDG
-902 STWSTALS
+902 SKWTTIYTAEQTARQGWRGENALQMGAALS
-910 ILPDTYESASFAEN
+910 AYSAIDEIDIANGLFTEWMNSAGHKAVMMKN
-924 AQVYSVMSNPYQ
+924 LDNLQV
-936 LTSEQWIAKKLFQGW
+936 
-951 KTSPGHYA
+951 
-959 NMMDADFTR
+959 
-968 TAVSVRLTTRYGSR
+968 AVGIGLNDKAIETTFRNGV
-982 STYETNSMI
+982 TVAMLELV
-991 GIEILS
+991 EPKP

>member
-61 ELTEAEKKAIFTE
+61 ELTEAEKNAIFTE
-74 LPAQVTEDVT
+74 LPAQVTEDVN
-84 YYLVYRKAGSSILPQ
+84 YYLVYRKVGSSILPQ
-99 TGANTGVLAG
+99 TGESTGVLAG

-117 VGITVGRKNQRLV
+117 VGITVGRKNQRMV

-135 LTLVGGSIVFTSV
+135 LTLVGGSLVFTSV

-164 LTVGTALP
+164 LTVGSALP

-187 EGQKQSSETSPA
+187 EGKKQSSETSPT
-199 LPTGLIDKA
+199 LPTGSIDKA
-208 EEIENLPVQST
+208 EENENLLVQPT
-219 QPADENKSDIPTEPI
+219 QPADENKSDIPAEST
-234 PSEDKVTDTPTEP
+234 PSEDKATDASAEQK
-247 TPSEDKVEE
+247 PSEDKVEE

-268 EETGGGRVI
+268 EETGGGQVI

-304 PGDTETTVTPG
+304 PGETETTVTPG
-315 EEQPVSPELPT
+315 EEKPVSPELPT

-345 VTVIKYE
+345 VTVIKYG

-361 PAGESKVLTQGVDGK
+361 QAGESKVLTQGVDGK

-385 TNNVETAREIVAV
+385 TNNVETAREIVAT
-398 ETIAPVTEVIA
+398 ETIEPVTEVIA

-416 NREELVESLAT
+416 NREELVESLTT

-449 AGVNGQTQTLTKKVY
+449 AGVNGQTKTLTKKVY
-464 DSTDVL
+464 DSTGAV
-470 ISEEVVSTEVVA
+470 ISEEVVSTEVIA

-489 EYGTKPKAVV
+489 EYGTKPKSVV

-573 KAVVRYQIRQET
+573 KAVVRYQTRQET

-606 ELVAGVDGQQTQTY
+606 ELVAGVDGQQIQTY

-649 VGTKKEKTSQVLTET
+649 VGIKKEETSQVLTET

-702 TNNRTGQVRE
+702 TNNRTGQVSE
-712 IREVISETAPITEV
+712 TREVISETAPVNEVLVVGTKPASTSLLDKKTLTLDEFMSLTEEQQDAF
-726 IAESPIEDGN
+726 IAKKGTVPGTTIRTGAT
-736 NSSKDTDGFKGLD
+736 KDTLEKVEQLINLDKLNAEFVSLLNAARAAEGLSAVTYAGQGSD
-749 DPIKTLKIL
+749 A
-758 DIKKGDIMFQ
+758 Q
-768 NANVQFY
+768 NA
-775 ADDARQFENKSYGD
+775 ATARAN
-789 LLSLS
+789 
-794 EDERYRLAESTINA
+794 
-808 SYLSIRPYSD
+808 
-818 ESLFY
+818 
-823 MWLGASDEVVSAF
+823 
-836 NTGQFIDETKV
+836 
-847 NLYFL
+847 
-852 EYVNADRK
+852 
-860 LLGIQPLTYDPL
+860 
-872 LLSVASTR
+872 
-880 SSEMATYGDSQYEGQ
+880 EMADHGSLRYQGTADGA
-895 PHTRPDG
+895 HKRPDG
-902 STWSTALS
+902 SKWTTIYTAEQ
-910 ILPDTYESASFAEN
+910 TARQGWRGEN
-924 AQVYSVMSNPYQ
+924 ALQMGSSLSAYSAINESRIANNLFTEWMNSAGHKAVMMKNLDNLQVAVGIGLNDKAIE
-936 LTSEQWIAKKLFQGW
+936 TTFNQGVTVAMLELVEP
-951 KTSPGHYA
+951 KP
-959 NMMDADFTR
+959 
-968 TAVSVRLTTRYGSR
+968 
-982 STYETNSMI
+982 
-991 GIEILS
+991 

>member
-1 MYSRTQRI
+1 MVYSRTQRI

-61 ELTEAEKKAIFTE
+61 ELTEVEKKAIFTE
-74 LPAQVTEDVT
+74 LPAQVTEDVN
-84 YYLVYRKAGSSILPQ
+84 YYLVYRKVGSSILPQ
-99 TGANTGVLAG
+99 TGESTGVLAG

-135 LTLVGGSIVFTSV
+135 LTLVGGSLVFTSV

-164 LTVGTALP
+164 LTVGAAFP

-187 EGQKQSSETSPA
+187 EGKKQSSETSPT
-199 LPTGLIDKA
+199 LPTGSIDKA
-208 EEIENLPVQST
+208 EENENLPVQPT
-219 QPADENKSDIPTEPI
+219 QPVDENKSDIPAEST
-234 PSEDKVTDTPTEP
+234 PSEDKVTDASAEQK
-247 TPSEDKVEE
+247 PSEDKVEE
-256 VPAESKPAEKPV
+256 VPVESKPAEKPV
-268 EETGGGRVI
+268 EETGSGQVI
-277 GTEDKVISETEKPVQ
+277 GTEDKVISETGKPVQ

-304 PGDTETTVTPG
+304 PGETETTVIPG
-315 EEQPVSPELPT
+315 EEKPVSPELPT

-345 VTVIKYE
+345 VTVIKYG

-376 EIVTTKVTY
+376 QTVTTKVTY
-385 TNNVETAREIVAV
+385 TNNVETAREIVAT
-398 ETIAPVTEVIA
+398 ETIEPVTEVIA

-416 NREELVESLAT
+416 NREELIESLT
-427 ISFATERRA
+427 TVSFATERRA

-449 AGVNGQTQTLTKKVY
+449 AGVNGQTKTLTKKVY
-464 DSTDVL
+464 DSTGAV
-470 ISEEVVSTEVVA
+470 ISEEVVSTEVVT

-489 EYGTKPKAVV
+489 EYGTKPKSVV

-573 KAVVRYQIRQET
+573 KAVVRYQTRQET

-649 VGTKKEKTSQVLTET
+649 VGIKKEETSQVLTET

-702 TNNRTGQVRE
+702 TNNRTGQVSE
-712 IREVISETAPITEV
+712 NREVISETAPVNEVLVVGTKPASTSLLDKKTLTLDEFMSLTEEQQDAF
-726 IAESPIEDGN
+726 IAKKGTVPGTTIRTGAT
-736 NSSKDTDGFKGLD
+736 KDTLEKVESLINLDKLNAEFVNLLNAARAAEGLSAVTYAGQGSD
-749 DPIKTLKIL
+749 A
-758 DIKKGDIMFQ
+758 Q
-768 NANVQFY
+768 NA
-775 ADDARQFENKSYGD
+775 ATARAN
-789 LLSLS
+789 
-794 EDERYRLAESTINA
+794 
-808 SYLSIRPYSD
+808 
-818 ESLFY
+818 
-823 MWLGASDEVVSAF
+823 
-836 NTGQFIDETKV
+836 
-847 NLYFL
+847 
-852 EYVNADRK
+852 
-860 LLGIQPLTYDPL
+860 
-872 LLSVASTR
+872 
-880 SSEMATYGDSQYEGQ
+880 EMADHGSLRYQGTIAGA
-895 PHTRPDG
+895 HMRPDG
-902 STWSTALS
+902 SKWTTIYTAEQVARQGWRGENALQLGSALS
-910 ILPDTYESASFAEN
+910 AYSAIDESRIANSLFTEWMNSASHKAVMMKDLDN
-924 AQVYSVMSNPYQ
+924 LQV
-936 LTSEQWIAKKLFQGW
+936 
-951 KTSPGHYA
+951 
-959 NMMDADFTR
+959 
-968 TAVSVRLTTRYGSR
+968 AVGIGLNDKAIDTTFRNGV
-982 STYETNSMI
+982 TVAMLELV
-991 GIEILS
+991 EPKP

>member
-1 MYSRTQRI
+1 MVYSRTQRI

-61 ELTEAEKKAIFTE
+61 ELTEVEKKAIFTE
-74 LPAQVTEDVT
+74 LPAQVTEDVN
-84 YYLVYRKAGSSILPQ
+84 YYLVYRKVGSSILPQ
-99 TGANTGVLAG
+99 TGESTGVLAG

-135 LTLVGGSIVFTSV
+135 LTLVGGSLVFTSV

-164 LTVGTALP
+164 LTVGAALP

-187 EGQKQSSETSPA
+187 EGKKQSSETSPT
-199 LPTGLIDKA
+199 LPTGSIDKA
-208 EEIENLPVQST
+208 EENENLPVQPT
-219 QPADENKSDIPTEPI
+219 QPVDENKSDIPAEST
-234 PSEDKVTDTPTEP
+234 PSEDKVTDASAEQK
-247 TPSEDKVEE
+247 PSEDKVEE
-256 VPAESKPAEKPV
+256 VPVESKPAEKPV
-268 EETGGGRVI
+268 EETGSGQVI
-277 GTEDKVISETEKPVQ
+277 GTEDKVISETGKPVQ

-304 PGDTETTVTPG
+304 PGETETTVIPG
-315 EEQPVSPELPT
+315 EEKPVSPELPT

-345 VTVIKYE
+345 VTVIKYG

-376 EIVTTKVTY
+376 QTVTTKVTY
-385 TNNVETAREIVAV
+385 TNNVETAREIVV
-398 ETIAPVTEVIA
+398 TETIEPVTEVIA

-416 NREELVESLAT
+416 NREELIESLT
-427 ISFATERRA
+427 TVSFATERRA

-449 AGVNGQTQTLTKKVY
+449 AGVNGQTKTLTKKVY
-464 DSTDVL
+464 DSTGAV
-470 ISEEVVSTEVVA
+470 ISEEVVSTEVVT

-489 EYGTKPKAVV
+489 EYGTKPKSVV

-573 KAVVRYQIRQET
+573 KAVVRYQTRQET

-649 VGTKKEKTSQVLTET
+649 VGIKKEETSQVLTET

-702 TNNRTGQVRE
+702 TNNRTGQVSE
-712 IREVISETAPITEV
+712 NREVISETAPVNEVLVVGTKLASTSLLDKKTLTLDEFMSLTEEQQDAF
-726 IAESPIEDGN
+726 IAKKGTVPGTTIRTGAT
-736 NSSKDTDGFKGLD
+736 KDTLEKVEQLINLDKLNAEFISLLNAARAAEGLSAVTYAGQGSD
-749 DPIKTLKIL
+749 A
-758 DIKKGDIMFQ
+758 Q
-768 NANVQFY
+768 NA
-775 ADDARQFENKSYGD
+775 ATARAN
-789 LLSLS
+789 
-794 EDERYRLAESTINA
+794 
-808 SYLSIRPYSD
+808 
-818 ESLFY
+818 
-823 MWLGASDEVVSAF
+823 
-836 NTGQFIDETKV
+836 
-847 NLYFL
+847 
-852 EYVNADRK
+852 
-860 LLGIQPLTYDPL
+860 
-872 LLSVASTR
+872 
-880 SSEMATYGDSQYEGQ
+880 EMADHGSLRYQGTPDGA
-895 PHTRPDG
+895 HKRPDG
-902 STWSTALS
+902 SNWTTIYTAEQTARQGWRGENALQLGS
-910 ILPDTYESASFAEN
+910 SLSASN
-924 AQVYSVMSNPYQ
+924 AIDESRIANNLFTEWMNSAGHKAVMMKNLDNLQV
-936 LTSEQWIAKKLFQGW
+936 
-951 KTSPGHYA
+951 
-959 NMMDADFTR
+959 
-968 TAVSVRLTTRYGSR
+968 AVGIGLNDKAIETTFRNGV
-982 STYETNSMI
+982 TVAMLE
-991 GIEILS
+991 LVQPKP

>member
-1 MYSRTQRI
+1 MVYSRTQRI

-61 ELTEAEKKAIFTE
+61 ELTEVEKKAIFTE
-74 LPAQVTEDVT
+74 LPAQVTEDVN
-84 YYLVYRKAGSSILPQ
+84 YYLVYRKVGSSILPQ
-99 TGANTGVLAG
+99 TGESTGVLAG

-135 LTLVGGSIVFTSV
+135 LTLVGGSLVFTSV

-164 LTVGTALP
+164 LTVGAALP

-187 EGQKQSSETSPA
+187 EGKKQSSETSPT
-199 LPTGLIDKA
+199 LPTGSIDKA
-208 EEIENLPVQST
+208 EENENLPVQPT
-219 QPADENKSDIPTEPI
+219 QPVDENKSDIPAEST
-234 PSEDKVTDTPTEP
+234 PSEDKVTDASAEQK
-247 TPSEDKVEE
+247 PSEDKVEE
-256 VPAESKPAEKPV
+256 VPVESKPAEKPV
-268 EETGGGRVI
+268 EETGSGQVI
-277 GTEDKVISETEKPVQ
+277 GTEDKVISETGKPVQ

-304 PGDTETTVTPG
+304 PGETETTVIPG
-315 EEQPVSPELPT
+315 EEKPVSPELPT

-345 VTVIKYE
+345 VTVIKYG

-376 EIVTTKVTY
+376 QTVATKVTY
-385 TNNVETAREIVAV
+385 TNNVETAREIVAT
-398 ETIAPVTEVIA
+398 ETIEPVTEVIA

-416 NREELVESLAT
+416 NREELIESLT
-427 ISFATERRA
+427 TVSFATERRA

-449 AGVNGQTQTLTKKVY
+449 AGVNGQTKTLTKKVY
-464 DSTDVL
+464 DSTGAV
-470 ISEEVVSTEVVA
+470 ISEEVVSTEVVT

-489 EYGTKPKAVV
+489 EYGTKPKSVV

-573 KAVVRYQIRQET
+573 KAVVRYQTRQET

-649 VGTKKEKTSQVLTET
+649 VGIKKEETSQVLTET

-702 TNNRTGQVRE
+702 TNNRTGQVSE
-712 IREVISETAPITEV
+712 TREVISETAPVNEVLVVGTKPASTSLLDKKTLTLDEFMSLTEEQQDAF
-726 IAESPIEDGN
+726 IAKKGTVPGTTIRTGAT
-736 NSSKDTDGFKGLD
+736 KDTLEKVESLINLDKLNAEFVNLLNAARAAEGLSAVTYAGQGSD
-749 DPIKTLKIL
+749 A
-758 DIKKGDIMFQ
+758 Q
-768 NANVQFY
+768 NA
-775 ADDARQFENKSYGD
+775 ATARAN
-789 LLSLS
+789 
-794 EDERYRLAESTINA
+794 
-808 SYLSIRPYSD
+808 
-818 ESLFY
+818 
-823 MWLGASDEVVSAF
+823 
-836 NTGQFIDETKV
+836 
-847 NLYFL
+847 
-852 EYVNADRK
+852 
-860 LLGIQPLTYDPL
+860 
-872 LLSVASTR
+872 
-880 SSEMATYGDSQYEGQ
+880 EMADHGSLRYQGTIAGA
-895 PHTRPDG
+895 HMRPDG
-902 STWSTALS
+902 SKWTTIYTAEQVARQGWRGENALQLGSALS
-910 ILPDTYESASFAEN
+910 AYSAIDESRIANSLFTEWMNSASHKAVMMKDLDN
-924 AQVYSVMSNPYQ
+924 LQV
-936 LTSEQWIAKKLFQGW
+936 
-951 KTSPGHYA
+951 
-959 NMMDADFTR
+959 
-968 TAVSVRLTTRYGSR
+968 AVGIGLNDKAIDTTFRNGV
-982 STYETNSMI
+982 TVAMLELV
-991 GIEILS
+991 EPKP

>member
-1 MYSRTQRI
+1 MVYSRTQRI

-74 LPAQVTEDVT
+74 LPAQVTEDVN
-84 YYLVYRKAGSSILPQ
+84 YYLVYRKVGSSILPQ
-99 TGANTGVLAG
+99 TGESTGVLAG

-117 VGITVGRKNQRLV
+117 VGITVGRKNQRMV

-135 LTLVGGSIVFTSV
+135 LTLVGGSLVFTSV

-155 LAQYGQTQT
+155 LAQYGQAQT
-164 LTVGTALP
+164 LTVGAALP

-187 EGQKQSSETSPA
+187 EGKKQSSDTSPT
-199 LPTGLIDKA
+199 LPTGSIDKA
-208 EEIENLPVQST
+208 EENENLPVQPT
-219 QPADENKSDIPTEPI
+219 QPADKNKSDIPAE
-234 PSEDKVTDTPTEP
+234 S
-247 TPSEDKVEE
+247 TPSEDKATDASAEQKPSEDEVEE

-268 EETGGGRVI
+268 EETGGGQVI

-292 PEIPAPVEKPAV
+292 PEIPVPVEKPAV
-304 PGDTETTVTPG
+304 PGKTETTVTPG
-315 EEQPVSPELPT
+315 EEKPVSPELPT

-345 VTVIKYE
+345 VTVIKYG

-385 TNNVETAREIVAV
+385 TNNVETAREIVAT
-398 ETIAPVTEVIA
+398 ETIEPVTEVIA

-416 NREELVESLAT
+416 NREELVESLTT
-427 ISFATERRA
+427 ISFATERRG

-449 AGVNGQTQTLTKKVY
+449 AGVNGQTKTLTKKVY
-464 DSTDVL
+464 DSTGAV
-470 ISEEVVSTEVVA
+470 ISEEVVSTEVIA

-489 EYGTKPKAVV
+489 EYGTKPKSVV

-547 NGNETARELVKE
+547 DGNETARELVKE

-573 KAVVRYQIRQET
+573 KAVVRYQTRQET

-606 ELVAGVDGQQTQTY
+606 ELVAGVDGQQTQAY

-649 VGTKKEKTSQVLTET
+649 VGIKKEETSQVLTET

-702 TNNRTGQVRE
+702 TNNRTGQVSE
-712 IREVISETAPITEV
+712 TREVISETAPVNEVLVVGTKPASTSILDKKTLTLDEFMSLTEEQQDAF
-726 IAESPIEDGN
+726 IAKKGTVPGTTIRTGAT
-736 NSSKDTDGFKGLD
+736 KDTLEKVEQLINLDKLNAEFVSLLNAARAAEGLSAVTYAGQGSD
-749 DPIKTLKIL
+749 A
-758 DIKKGDIMFQ
+758 Q
-768 NANVQFY
+768 NA
-775 ADDARQFENKSYGD
+775 ATARAN
-789 LLSLS
+789 
-794 EDERYRLAESTINA
+794 
-808 SYLSIRPYSD
+808 
-818 ESLFY
+818 
-823 MWLGASDEVVSAF
+823 
-836 NTGQFIDETKV
+836 
-847 NLYFL
+847 
-852 EYVNADRK
+852 
-860 LLGIQPLTYDPL
+860 
-872 LLSVASTR
+872 
-880 SSEMATYGDSQYEGQ
+880 EMADHGSLRYQGTADGA
-895 PHTRPDG
+895 HKRPDG
-902 STWSTALS
+902 SKWTTIYTAEQTARQGWRGENALQMGAALS
-910 ILPDTYESASFAEN
+910 AYSAIDEIDIANGLFTEWMNSAGHKAVMMKN
-924 AQVYSVMSNPYQ
+924 LDNLQV
-936 LTSEQWIAKKLFQGW
+936 
-951 KTSPGHYA
+951 
-959 NMMDADFTR
+959 
-968 TAVSVRLTTRYGSR
+968 AVGIGLNDKAIETTFRNGV
-982 STYETNSMI
+982 TVAMLELV
-991 GIEILS
+991 EPKP

>member
-1 MYSRTQRI
+1 MVYCRTQRI

-99 TGANTGVLAG
+99 TGANTSVLAG

-135 LTLVGGSIVFTSV
+135 LTLVGGSLVFTSV

-164 LTVGTALP
+164 LTVGAALP

-187 EGQKQSSETSPA
+187 EGQKQRSETSPA
-199 LPTGLIDKA
+199 LPTGSIDKA

-268 EETGGGRVI
+268 EETGGGQVI

-385 TNNVETAREIVAV
+385 TNNVETAREIVAT

-464 DSTDVL
+464 DSTGVL

-573 KAVVRYQIRQET
+573 KAVVRYQTRQET

-649 VGTKKEKTSQVLTET
+649 VGTKKEETSQVLTET

-675 DPNLPEGE
+675 DSNLPEGE

-702 TNNRTGQVRE
+702 TNNRTGQVSE
-712 IREVISETAPITEV
+712 AREVISETAPVNEVLVVGTKLASTSLLDKKTLTLDEFMSLTEEQQDAF
-726 IAESPIEDGN
+726 IAKKGTVPGTTIRTGAT
-736 NSSKDTDGFKGLD
+736 KDTLEKVESLINLDKLNAEFVNLLNAARAAEGLSAVTYAGQGSD
-749 DPIKTLKIL
+749 A
-758 DIKKGDIMFQ
+758 Q
-768 NANVQFY
+768 NA
-775 ADDARQFENKSYGD
+775 ATARAN
-789 LLSLS
+789 
-794 EDERYRLAESTINA
+794 
-808 SYLSIRPYSD
+808 
-818 ESLFY
+818 
-823 MWLGASDEVVSAF
+823 
-836 NTGQFIDETKV
+836 
-847 NLYFL
+847 
-852 EYVNADRK
+852 
-860 LLGIQPLTYDPL
+860 
-872 LLSVASTR
+872 
-880 SSEMATYGDSQYEGQ
+880 EMADHGSLRYQGTIAGA
-895 PHTRPDG
+895 HMRPDG
-902 STWSTALS
+902 SKWTTIYTAEQVARQGWRGENALQLGSALS
-910 ILPDTYESASFAEN
+910 AYSAIDESRIANSLFTEWMNSASHKAVMMKDLDN
-924 AQVYSVMSNPYQ
+924 LQV
-936 LTSEQWIAKKLFQGW
+936 
-951 KTSPGHYA
+951 
-959 NMMDADFTR
+959 
-968 TAVSVRLTTRYGSR
+968 AVGIGLNDKAIDTTFRNGV
-982 STYETNSMI
+982 TVAMLELV
-991 GIEILS
+991 EPKP

>member
-1 MYSRTQRI
+1 MVYSRTQRI

-74 LPAQVTEDVT
+74 LPAQVTEDVN
-84 YYLVYRKAGSSILPQ
+84 YYLVYRKVGSSILPQ
-99 TGANTGVLAG
+99 TGESTGVLAG

-117 VGITVGRKNQRLV
+117 VGITVGRKNQRMV

-135 LTLVGGSIVFTSV
+135 LTLVGGSLVFTSV

-164 LTVGTALP
+164 LTVGAALP

-187 EGQKQSSETSPA
+187 EGKNQSRETSSA
-199 LPTGLIDKA
+199 LPMGSIDKA
-208 EEIENLPVQST
+208 EENENLLVQPT
-219 QPADENKSDIPTEPI
+219 QPADKNKSDIPAEST
-234 PSEDKVTDTPTEP
+234 PSEDKATDASAEQK
-247 TPSEDKVEE
+247 PSEDKVEE

-268 EETGGGRVI
+268 EETGGGQVI

-292 PEIPAPVEKPAV
+292 PEIPASVEKPAV
-304 PGDTETTVTPG
+304 PGETETTVTPG
-315 EEQPVSPELPT
+315 EEKPVSPELPT

-345 VTVIKYE
+345 VTVIKYG

-385 TNNVETAREIVAV
+385 TNNVETAREIVAT
-398 ETIAPVTEVIA
+398 ETIESVTEVIA

-416 NREELVESLAT
+416 NREELVESLTT

-449 AGVNGQTQTLTKKVY
+449 AGVNGQTKTLTKKVY
-464 DSTDVL
+464 DSTGAV
-470 ISEEVVSTEVVA
+470 ISEEVVSTEVIA

-489 EYGTKPKAVV
+489 EYGTKPKSVV

-524 GQTRTLTKGRKGTL
+524 GQTRTLTEGRKGTL

-547 NGNETARELVKE
+547 DGNETARELVKE

-573 KAVVRYQIRQET
+573 KAVVRYQTRQET

-606 ELVAGVDGQQTQTY
+606 ELVAGVDGQQIQTY

-649 VGTKKEKTSQVLTET
+649 VGIKKEETSQVLTET

-702 TNNRTGQVRE
+702 TNNRTGQVSE
-712 IREVISETAPITEV
+712 TREVISETAPVNEVLVVGTKPASTSLLDKKTLTLDEFMSLTEEQQDAF
-726 IAESPIEDGN
+726 IAKKGTVPGTTIRTGAT
-736 NSSKDTDGFKGLD
+736 KDTLEKVEQLINLDKLNAEFVSLLNAARAAEGLSAVTYAGQGSD
-749 DPIKTLKIL
+749 A
-758 DIKKGDIMFQ
+758 Q
-768 NANVQFY
+768 NA
-775 ADDARQFENKSYGD
+775 ATARAN
-789 LLSLS
+789 
-794 EDERYRLAESTINA
+794 
-808 SYLSIRPYSD
+808 
-818 ESLFY
+818 
-823 MWLGASDEVVSAF
+823 
-836 NTGQFIDETKV
+836 
-847 NLYFL
+847 
-852 EYVNADRK
+852 
-860 LLGIQPLTYDPL
+860 
-872 LLSVASTR
+872 
-880 SSEMATYGDSQYEGQ
+880 EMADHGSLRYQGTADGA
-895 PHTRPDG
+895 HKRPDG
-902 STWSTALS
+902 SKWTTIYTAEQ
-910 ILPDTYESASFAEN
+910 TARQGWRGEN
-924 AQVYSVMSNPYQ
+924 ALQMGSSLSAYSAINESRIGNNLFTEWMNSAGHKAVMMKNLDNLQVAVGIGLNDKAIE
-936 LTSEQWIAKKLFQGW
+936 TTFNQGVTVAMLELVEP
-951 KTSPGHYA
+951 KP
-959 NMMDADFTR
+959 
-968 TAVSVRLTTRYGSR
+968 
-982 STYETNSMI
+982 
-991 GIEILS
+991 

>member
-1 MYSRTQRI
+1 MVYSRTQRI

-35 VGLLTSLSVHAQ
+35 VGLLTSLSVQAQ
-47 TKTAEVRYDYVTTE
+47 TKTAEVRYDYVTTK

-84 YYLVYRKAGSSILPQ
+84 YYLVYRKAGASILPQ
-99 TGANTGVLAG
+99 TGENTGILAG

-135 LTLVGGSIVFTSV
+135 LTLVGGSLVFTSV

-164 LTVGTALP
+164 LTVGAALP

-187 EGQKQSSETSPA
+187 EGKKQSSETSPT
-199 LPTGLIDKA
+199 LPTGSIDKA
-208 EEIENLPVQST
+208 EENENLPVQPT
-219 QPADENKSDIPTEPI
+219 QPVDENKSDIPAEST
-234 PSEDKVTDTPTEP
+234 PSEDKVTDASAEQK
-247 TPSEDKVEE
+247 PS
-256 VPAESKPAEKPV
+256 
-268 EETGGGRVI
+268 
-277 GTEDKVISETEKPVQ
+277 EDKVISETEKPVQ

-304 PGDTETTVTPG
+304 PGETETTVIPG
-315 EEQPVSPELPT
+315 EEKPVSPELPT

-345 VTVIKYE
+345 VTVIKYG

-376 EIVTTKVTY
+376 QTVTTKVTY
-385 TNNVETAREIVAV
+385 TNNVETAHEIVAT
-398 ETIAPVTEVIA
+398 ETIEPVTEVIA

-416 NREELVESLAT
+416 NREELIESLT
-427 ISFATERRA
+427 TVSFATERRA

-449 AGVNGQTQTLTKKVY
+449 AGVNGQTKTLTKKVY
-464 DSTDVL
+464 DSTGAV
-470 ISEEVVSTEVVA
+470 ISDEVVSTEVIA

-519 PDLEK
+519 SDLEK
-524 GQTRTLTKGRKGTL
+524 GQTRTLTEGRKGTL
-538 TQTYRITKT
+538 AQTYRITKT

-573 KAVVRYQIRQET
+573 KAVVRYQTRQET

-649 VGTKKEKTSQVLTET
+649 VGIKKEETSQVLTET

-702 TNNRTGQVRE
+702 TNNRTGQVSE
-712 IREVISETAPITEV
+712 AREVISETAPVNEV
-726 IAESPIEDGN
+726 LVVGTKPASTN
-736 NSSKDTDGFKGLD
+736 LLD
-749 DPIKTLKIL
+749 KKTLTL
-758 DIKKGDIMFQ
+758 DEFMSLTEEQQDAFIAKKGGVTGDSIRTG
-768 NANVQFY
+768 ATKET
-775 ADDARQFENKSYGD
+775 FEKIEMLINLQKLND
-789 LLSLS
+789 EFVRLLNQA
-794 EDERYRLAESTINA
+794 RLAEGLSSV
-808 SYLSIRPYSD
+808 SYGGIDS
-818 ESLFY
+818 
-823 MWLGASDEVVSAF
+823 VVQAAATQRA
-836 NTGQFIDETKV
+836 N
-847 NLYFL
+847 
-852 EYVNADRK
+852 
-860 LLGIQPLTYDPL
+860 
-872 LLSVASTR
+872 
-880 SSEMATYGDSQYEGQ
+880 EMADHGSLRYQGEEKGAHYRPNGTYFPTVYTQEQRAQQGWRGENSDQLG
-895 PHTRPDG
+895 
-902 STWSTALS
+902 TALS
-910 ILPDTYESASFAEN
+910 ASKASNEVYIANTLFSTWMRSAGHKAVMMKDLNNLQVAVGIGLSDKAIESTFRNGVTVAMLELI
-924 AQVYSVMSNPYQ
+924 QP
-936 LTSEQWIAKKLFQGW
+936 K
-951 KTSPGHYA
+951 P
-959 NMMDADFTR
+959 
-968 TAVSVRLTTRYGSR
+968 
-982 STYETNSMI
+982 
-991 GIEILS
+991 

>member
-1 MYSRTQRI
+1 MVYSRTQRI

-47 TKTAEVRYDYVTTE
+47 TKTVEVRYDYVTTE

-74 LPAQVTEDVT
+74 LPAQVTEDVN
-84 YYLVYRKAGSSILPQ
+84 YYLVYRKVGSSILPQ
-99 TGANTGVLAG
+99 TGESTGVLAG

-117 VGITVGRKNQRLV
+117 VGITVGRKNQRMV

-135 LTLVGGSIVFTSV
+135 LTLVGGSLVFTSV

-155 LAQYGQTQT
+155 LAQYGQAQT
-164 LTVGTALP
+164 LTVGAALP

-187 EGQKQSSETSPA
+187 EGKKQSRETSSA
-199 LPTGLIDKA
+199 LPMGSIDKA
-208 EEIENLPVQST
+208 EENENLPVQPT
-219 QPADENKSDIPTEPI
+219 QPVDENTSDIPAESI
-234 PSEDKVTDTPTEP
+234 PSEEKVTDTPTEQK
-247 TPSEDKVEE
+247 PSEDKVEE

-268 EETGGGRVI
+268 EETGGGQVI

-304 PGDTETTVTPG
+304 PGETETTVTPG
-315 EEQPVSPELPT
+315 EEKPVSPELPT

-345 VTVIKYE
+345 VTVIKYG

-376 EIVTTKVTY
+376 QTVTTKVTY
-385 TNNVETAREIVAV
+385 TNNVETAREIVAT
-398 ETIAPVTEVIA
+398 ETIEPVTEVIA

-416 NREELVESLAT
+416 NLEELIESLAT
-427 ISFATERRA
+427 ISFATERRG

-449 AGVNGQTQTLTKKVY
+449 AGVNGQTKTLTKKVY
-464 DSTDVL
+464 DSTGAV
-470 ISEEVVSTEVVA
+470 ISEEVVSTEVIA

-489 EYGTKPKAVV
+489 EYGTKPKSVV

-573 KAVVRYQIRQET
+573 KAVIRYQTRQET

-606 ELVAGVDGQQTQTY
+606 ELVAGVDGQQTQAY

-649 VGTKKEKTSQVLTET
+649 VGIKKEETSQVLTET

-702 TNNRTGQVRE
+702 TNNRTGQVSE
-712 IREVISETAPITEV
+712 TREVISETAPVNEVLVVGTKPASTSILDKKTLTLDEFMSLTEEQQDAF
-726 IAESPIEDGN
+726 IAKKGTVPGTTIRTGAT
-736 NSSKDTDGFKGLD
+736 KDTLEKVEQLINLDKLNAEFVSLLNAARAAEGLSAVTYAGQGSD
-749 DPIKTLKIL
+749 A
-758 DIKKGDIMFQ
+758 Q
-768 NANVQFY
+768 NA
-775 ADDARQFENKSYGD
+775 ATARAN
-789 LLSLS
+789 
-794 EDERYRLAESTINA
+794 
-808 SYLSIRPYSD
+808 
-818 ESLFY
+818 
-823 MWLGASDEVVSAF
+823 
-836 NTGQFIDETKV
+836 
-847 NLYFL
+847 
-852 EYVNADRK
+852 
-860 LLGIQPLTYDPL
+860 
-872 LLSVASTR
+872 
-880 SSEMATYGDSQYEGQ
+880 EMADHGSLRYQGTADGA
-895 PHTRPDG
+895 HKRPDG
-902 STWSTALS
+902 SKWTTIYTAEQ
-910 ILPDTYESASFAEN
+910 TARQGWRGEN
-924 AQVYSVMSNPYQ
+924 ALQMGSSLSAYSAINESRIANNLFTEWMNSAGHKAVMMKNLDNLQVAVGIGLNDKAIE
-936 LTSEQWIAKKLFQGW
+936 TTFNQGVTVAMLELVEP
-951 KTSPGHYA
+951 KP
-959 NMMDADFTR
+959 
-968 TAVSVRLTTRYGSR
+968 
-982 STYETNSMI
+982 
-991 GIEILS
+991 

>member
-1 MYSRTQRI
+1 MVYSRTQRI

-61 ELTEAEKKAIFTE
+61 ELTEVEKKAIFTE
-74 LPAQVTEDVT
+74 LPAQVTEDVN
-84 YYLVYRKAGSSILPQ
+84 YYLVYRKVGSSILPQ
-99 TGANTGVLAG
+99 TGESTGVLAG

-135 LTLVGGSIVFTSV
+135 LTLVGGSLVFTSV

-164 LTVGTALP
+164 LTVGAALP

-187 EGQKQSSETSPA
+187 EGKKQSSETSPT
-199 LPTGLIDKA
+199 LPTGSIDKA
-208 EEIENLPVQST
+208 EENENLPVQPT
-219 QPADENKSDIPTEPI
+219 QPVDENKSDIPAEST
-234 PSEDKVTDTPTEP
+234 PSEDKVTDASAEQK
-247 TPSEDKVEE
+247 PSEDNVEE
-256 VPAESKPAEKPV
+256 VPVESKPAEKPV
-268 EETGGGRVI
+268 EETGSGQVI
-277 GTEDKVISETEKPVQ
+277 GTEDKVISETGKPVQ

-304 PGDTETTVTPG
+304 PGETETTVIPG
-315 EEQPVSPELPT
+315 EEKPVSPELPT

-345 VTVIKYE
+345 VTVIKYG

-376 EIVTTKVTY
+376 QTVTTKVTY
-385 TNNVETAREIVAV
+385 TNNVETAREIVV
-398 ETIAPVTEVIA
+398 TETIEPVTEVIA

-416 NREELVESLAT
+416 NREELIESLT
-427 ISFATERRA
+427 TVSFATERRA

-449 AGVNGQTQTLTKKVY
+449 AGVNGQTKTLTKKVY
-464 DSTDVL
+464 DSTGAV
-470 ISEEVVSTEVVA
+470 ISEEVVSTEVVT

-489 EYGTKPKAVV
+489 EYGTKPKSVV

-573 KAVVRYQIRQET
+573 KAVVRYQTRQET

-649 VGTKKEKTSQVLTET
+649 VGIKKEETSQVLTET

-702 TNNRTGQVRE
+702 TNNRTGQVSE
-712 IREVISETAPITEV
+712 NREVISETAPVNEVLVVGTKLASTSLLDKKTLTLDEFMSLTEEQQDAF
-726 IAESPIEDGN
+726 IAKKGTVPGTTIRTGAT
-736 NSSKDTDGFKGLD
+736 KDTLEKVESLINLDKLNAEFVNLLNAARAAEGLSAVTYAGQGSD
-749 DPIKTLKIL
+749 A
-758 DIKKGDIMFQ
+758 Q
-768 NANVQFY
+768 NA
-775 ADDARQFENKSYGD
+775 ATARAN
-789 LLSLS
+789 
-794 EDERYRLAESTINA
+794 
-808 SYLSIRPYSD
+808 
-818 ESLFY
+818 
-823 MWLGASDEVVSAF
+823 
-836 NTGQFIDETKV
+836 
-847 NLYFL
+847 
-852 EYVNADRK
+852 
-860 LLGIQPLTYDPL
+860 
-872 LLSVASTR
+872 
-880 SSEMATYGDSQYEGQ
+880 EMADHGSLRYQGTIAGA
-895 PHTRPDG
+895 HMRPDG
-902 STWSTALS
+902 SKWTTIYTAEQVARQGWRGENALQLGSALS
-910 ILPDTYESASFAEN
+910 AYSAIDESRIANSLFTEWMNSASHKAVMMKDLDN
-924 AQVYSVMSNPYQ
+924 LQV
-936 LTSEQWIAKKLFQGW
+936 
-951 KTSPGHYA
+951 
-959 NMMDADFTR
+959 
-968 TAVSVRLTTRYGSR
+968 AVGIGLNDKAIDTTFRNGV
-982 STYETNSMI
+982 TVAMLELV
-991 GIEILS
+991 EPKP

>member
-1 MYSRTQRI
+1 MVYSRTQRI
-9 QEEKKQRLRYGI
+9 QEEKNQRLRYGI

-47 TKTAEVRYDYVTTE
+47 TKTTEVRYDYVTTE

-74 LPAQVTEDVT
+74 LPAQVTEDVN
-84 YYLVYRKAGSSILPQ
+84 YYLVYRKVGSSILPQ
-99 TGANTGVLAG
+99 TGESTGVLAG

-117 VGITVGRKNQRLV
+117 VGITVGRKNQRMV

-135 LTLVGGSIVFTSV
+135 LTLVGGSLVFTSV

-155 LAQYGQTQT
+155 LAQYGQAQT
-164 LTVGTALP
+164 LTVGAALP

-187 EGQKQSSETSPA
+187 EGKKQSSDTSPT
-199 LPTGLIDKA
+199 LPTGSIDKA
-208 EEIENLPVQST
+208 EENENLLVQPT
-219 QPADENKSDIPTEPI
+219 QPADKNKSDIPAEST
-234 PSEDKVTDTPTEP
+234 PSEDKVTDASAEQK
-247 TPSEDKVEE
+247 PSEDKVEE

-268 EETGGGRVI
+268 EETGGGQVI

-292 PEIPAPVEKPAV
+292 PEIPASVEKPAV
-304 PGDTETTVTPG
+304 PGETETTVTPG
-315 EEQPVSPELPT
+315 EEKPVSPELPT

-345 VTVIKYE
+345 VTVIKYG

-385 TNNVETAREIVAV
+385 TNNVETAREIVAT
-398 ETIAPVTEVIA
+398 ETIEPVTEVIA

-416 NREELVESLAT
+416 NREELVESLTT

-449 AGVNGQTQTLTKKVY
+449 AGVNGQTKTLTKKVY
-464 DSTDVL
+464 DSTGAV
-470 ISEEVVSTEVVA
+470 ISEEVVSTEVIA

-489 EYGTKPKAVV
+489 EYGTKPKSVV

-547 NGNETARELVKE
+547 DGNETARELVKE

-573 KAVVRYQIRQET
+573 KAVVRYQTRQET

-649 VGTKKEKTSQVLTET
+649 VGIKKEETSQVLTET

-702 TNNRTGQVRE
+702 TNNRTGQVSE
-712 IREVISETAPITEV
+712 TREVISETAPVNEVLVVGTKPASTSLLDKKTLTLDEFMSLTEEQQDAF
-726 IAESPIEDGN
+726 IAKKGTVPGTTIRTGAT
-736 NSSKDTDGFKGLD
+736 KDTLEKVEQLINLDKLNAEFVSLLNAARAAEGLSAVTYAGQGSD
-749 DPIKTLKIL
+749 A
-758 DIKKGDIMFQ
+758 Q
-768 NANVQFY
+768 NA
-775 ADDARQFENKSYGD
+775 ATARAN
-789 LLSLS
+789 
-794 EDERYRLAESTINA
+794 
-808 SYLSIRPYSD
+808 
-818 ESLFY
+818 
-823 MWLGASDEVVSAF
+823 
-836 NTGQFIDETKV
+836 
-847 NLYFL
+847 
-852 EYVNADRK
+852 
-860 LLGIQPLTYDPL
+860 
-872 LLSVASTR
+872 
-880 SSEMATYGDSQYEGQ
+880 EMADHGSLRYQGTADGA
-895 PHTRPDG
+895 HKRPDG
-902 STWSTALS
+902 SKWTTIYTAEQ
-910 ILPDTYESASFAEN
+910 TARQGWRGEN
-924 AQVYSVMSNPYQ
+924 ALQMGSSLSAYSAINESRIANNLFTEWMNSAGHKAVMMKNLDNLQV
-936 LTSEQWIAKKLFQGW
+936 
-951 KTSPGHYA
+951 
-959 NMMDADFTR
+959 
-968 TAVSVRLTTRYGSR
+968 AVGIGLNDKAIETTFRNGV
-982 STYETNSMI
+982 TVAMLELV
-991 GIEILS
+991 EPKP